1 MKKLIIFS
9 LLVVCF
15 VQATFAIPAYPKPLK
30 VKQADGS
37 WITIQMHG
45 DEHGHYVMTS
55 DGIPLVF
62 NAQLR
67 NYEYADWKNGEVQAS
82 GIKATEAS
90 DRSAQVKKFIESQDK
105 SAILESF
112 KRARLQQL
120 QQVFSARRNASLKNG
135 INSASPLSA
144 VSSLVSRSSSN
155 PQEEKLNNFPTTGE
169 VHSLVILVQFADT
182 KFSTVGSDAHQFF
195 NSMLNE
201 PGFTYSN
208 GANGSARDFYVNSSN
223 GKFQPQFDVIG
234 PVTLPKK
241 YSYYGANKGSSTDNP
256 VALEEFVREACTLAD
271 PLVDFSQYDHNQDGF
286 IDNIYFFYAGKGEAD
301 SGDGNAIWPHS
312 AYYADIAK
320 EAGVTQ
326 KSLKL
331 DGIEV
336 GNYTCSNEINGTI
349 ITPQPAGIGTFVH
362 EFGHVLGLADHY
374 DIYYGMATFTPGS
387 FDTMD
392 RASYNNN
399 GNTPAAFSAYERAC
413 LGWLDL
419 TVLKNGVDTLNVLP
433 DLNDS
438 NKAYMVPVGG
448 TNDQEYFIMENRQQK
463 GWDAFIP
470 GHGMLLWHI
479 DYEAKAW
486 EKNELNITGTHQRV
500 DIVEADNKLT
510 DNTRS
515 GDPFPGTS
523 NVTQCNLT
531 SWAGGKV
538 MSLDDIEE
546 KDGIINLMLGG
557 LNLKLNT
564 PDVKVTEVQDS
575 SIVVGWTDVPV
586 AKRYVLNISSV
597 VNGKKESLPLYNNKV
612 YTAAQPSLHVEGL
625 SPETT
630 YEITLQANRGSY
642 SSDVYTQQFT
652 TAAIPFSKY
661 YVTDVKATAVGKTG
675 FTASWKGMEVAD
687 DYVVT
692 LHKLVYATEATQKGY
707 DFSKELEGMPSL
719 WKTNGNLSVNNYGE
733 ESPCL
738 RLNKIDTYLKMASVG
753 HRISS
758 VKFFA
763 KSSSST
769 KATLAVEAY
778 QNGEWKQIATLQGG
792 ADMASGDTYSY
803 DLPELADSVRLN
815 VIQRTSGAF
824 YIDDVLLGCNALIHE
839 PVAAYQKV
847 STNGKTEFAFSGLDT
862 DATYA
867 LVVNASKKGE
877 LSYGSKEL
885 IVTPASSTGIS
896 SVTATPSRNGQKRYY
911 DLNGRRVPAKEM
923 RHGIYIVKQGN
934 SVYKIVR

>member
-1 MKKLIIFS
+1 MKKIIIFS

-15 VQATFAIPAYPKPLK
+15 VQTTFAIPAYPKPLK

-37 WITIQMHG
+37 WLTIQMRG
-45 DEHGHYVMTS
+45 DEHGHYVLTS

-62 NAQLR
+62 NARQE
-67 NYEYADWKNGEVQAS
+67 NYEYADWKDGKVQAS
-82 GIKATEAS
+82 GIKAVEAS
-90 DRSAQVKKFIESQDK
+90 ERTAKVKAFVESLDK

-120 QQVFSARRNASLKNG
+120 QQTLSSRRNASLKAG
-135 INSASPLSA
+135 
-144 VSSLVSRSSSN
+144 SN
-155 PQEEKLNNFPTTGE
+155 PQKEKLNNFPTIGE

-195 NSMLNE
+195 NNMLNE

-208 GANGSARDFYVNSSN
+208 GANGSARDFYLNSSN
-223 GKFQPQFDVIG
+223 GRFQPQFDVIG
-234 PVTLPKK
+234 PVTLPEK
-241 YSYYGANKGSSTDNP
+241 YSYYGANQGSSVDNP
-256 VALEEFVREACTLAD
+256 ARLEQFVREACTLAD
-271 PLVDFSQYDHNQDGF
+271 PLVDFSQYDHNQDGY

-301 SGDGNAIWPHS
+301 SGDGNALWPHS
-312 AYYADIAK
+312 AYYSDIATQ
-320 EAGVTQ
+320 AGAAQT
-326 KSLKL
+326 SLKL
-331 DGIEV
+331 NGVEV
-336 GNYTCSNEINGTI
+336 GNYTCSNEINGTL

-374 DIYYGMATFTPGS
+374 DVNYGITTFAPGS
-387 FDTMD
+387 FDTMAQ
-392 RASYNNN
+392 ASYNNN

-419 TVLKNGVDTLNVLP
+419 TMLKNGVDTLNVLP

-448 TNDQEYFIMENRQQK
+448 SNDQEYFIMENRQQK

-479 DYEAKAW
+479 DYDAKAW

-510 DNTRS
+510 DNTRA

-642 SSDVYTQQFT
+642 SSDVYTQQLT

-675 FTASWKGMEVAD
+675 FTASWKGMEAAD

-692 LHKLVYATEATQKGY
+692 LHKLVYATESTQKGY
-707 DFSKELEGMPSL
+707 DFSKELDGMPSL
-719 WKTNGNLSVNNYGE
+719 WKTNGNLSMNNYGE

-753 HRISS
+753 NRISS

-778 QNGEWKQIATLQGG
+778 QNREWKQIATLQGG

-847 STNGKTEFAFSGLDT
+847 STNGKTEFAFSGLET

-877 LSYGSKEL
+877 LSYSSKEL

-896 SVTATPSRNGQKRYY
+896 SVTATPSRNGQKRFY
-911 DLNGRRVPAKEM
+911 DLNGRRVSAKEM

>member
-1 MKKLIIFS
+1 MKKIIIFS

-15 VQATFAIPAYPKPLK
+15 VQTTFAIPAYPKPLK

-37 WITIQMHG
+37 WLTIQMRG
-45 DEHGHYVMTS
+45 DEHGHYVLTS

-62 NAQLR
+62 NARQE
-67 NYEYADWKNGEVQAS
+67 NYEYADWKDGKVQAS
-82 GIKATEAS
+82 GIKAVEAS
-90 DRSAQVKKFIESQDK
+90 ERTAKVKAFVESLDK

-120 QQVFSARRNASLKNG
+120 QQTLSSRRNASLKAG
-135 INSASPLSA
+135 
-144 VSSLVSRSSSN
+144 SN
-155 PQEEKLNNFPTTGE
+155 PQKEKLNNFPTIGE

-195 NSMLNE
+195 NNMLNE

-208 GANGSARDFYVNSSN
+208 GANGSARDFYLNSSN
-223 GKFQPQFDVIG
+223 GRFQPQFDVIG
-234 PVTLPKK
+234 PVTLPEK
-241 YSYYGANKGSSTDNP
+241 YSYYGANQGSSVDNP
-256 VALEEFVREACTLAD
+256 ARLEQFVREACTLAD
-271 PLVDFSQYDHNQDGF
+271 PLVDFSQYDHNQDGY

-312 AYYADIAK
+312 AYYSDMAK
-320 EAGVTQ
+320 DAGLSET
-326 KSLKL
+326 SLKL

-336 GNYTCSNEINGTI
+336 GNYTCSNEINGTL

-374 DIYYGMATFTPGS
+374 DVNYGMTTFAPGS
-387 FDTMD
+387 FDTMAQ
-392 RASYNNN
+392 ASYNNN

-419 TVLKNGVDTLNVLP
+419 TVLKNGVDSLNVLP

-438 NKAYMVPVGG
+438 NKAYVVPVGG
-448 TNDQEYFIMENRQQK
+448 TNDEEYFIMENRQKK

-479 DYEAKAW
+479 DYDAKAW

-510 DNTRS
+510 DNTRA

-642 SSDVYTQQFT
+642 SSDVYTQQLT

-675 FTASWKGMEVAD
+675 FTASWKGMEAAD

-707 DFSKELEGMPSL
+707 DFSKELDGMPSL
-719 WKTNGNLSVNNYGE
+719 WKTNGNLSMNNYGE

-753 HRISS
+753 NRISS

-792 ADMASGDTYSY
+792 AGMASGDTYSY

-847 STNGKTEFAFSGLDT
+847 STNGKTEFAFSGLET

-877 LSYGSKEL
+877 LSYSSKEL

-896 SVTATPSRNGQKRYY
+896 SVTVTPSRNGQKRFY
-911 DLNGRRVPAKEM
+911 DLNGRRVSAKEM

-934 SVYKIVR
+934 CVYKIVR

>member
-1 MKKLIIFS
+1 M
-9 LLVVCF
+9 
-15 VQATFAIPAYPKPLK
+15 QTTFAIPAYPKPLK

-37 WITIQMHG
+37 WLTIQMRG
-45 DEHGHYVMTS
+45 DEHGHYVLTS

-62 NAQLR
+62 NARQE
-67 NYEYADWKNGEVQAS
+67 NYEYADWKDGKVQAS
-82 GIKATEAS
+82 GIKAVEVSERTAK
-90 DRSAQVKKFIESQDK
+90 VKAFVESLDK

-120 QQVFSARRNASLKNG
+120 QQTLSSRRNASLKVG
-135 INSASPLSA
+135 
-144 VSSLVSRSSSN
+144 SN
-155 PQEEKLNNFPTTGE
+155 PQKEKLNNFPTIGE

-195 NSMLNE
+195 NNMLNE

-208 GANGSARDFYVNSSN
+208 GANGSARDFYLNSSN
-223 GKFQPQFDVIG
+223 GRFQPQFDVIG
-234 PVTLPKK
+234 PVTLPEK
-241 YSYYGANKGSSTDNP
+241 YSYYGANQGSSVDNP
-256 VALEEFVREACTLAD
+256 ARLEQFVREACTLAD
-271 PLVDFSQYDHNQDGF
+271 PLVDFSQYDHNQDGY

-312 AYYADIAK
+312 AYYSDMAK
-320 EAGVTQ
+320 DAGLSET
-326 KSLKL
+326 SLKL

-336 GNYTCSNEINGTI
+336 GNYTCSNEINGTL

-374 DIYYGMATFTPGS
+374 DVNYGMTTFAPGS
-387 FDTMD
+387 FDTMAQ
-392 RASYNNN
+392 ASYNNN

-419 TVLKNGVDTLNVLP
+419 TVLKNGVDSLNVLP

-438 NKAYMVPVGG
+438 NKAYVVPVGG
-448 TNDQEYFIMENRQQK
+448 TNDEEYFIMENRQKK

-479 DYEAKAW
+479 DYDAKAW

-510 DNTRS
+510 DNTRA

-675 FTASWKGMEVAD
+675 FTASWKGMEAAD

-707 DFSKELEGMPSL
+707 DFSDELEGMPSL
-719 WKTNGNLSVNNYGE
+719 WKTNGNLSMNNYGE

-753 HRISS
+753 NRISS

-839 PVAAYQKV
+839 PVAVYQKV
-847 STNGKTEFAFSGLDT
+847 STNGKTEFAFSGLET

-877 LSYGSKEL
+877 LSYSSKEL

-896 SVTATPSRNGQKRYY
+896 SVTATPSRNGQKRFY
-911 DLNGRRVPAKEM
+911 DLNGRRVSVKEM
-923 RHGIYIVKQGN
+923 RYGIYIVKQGN

>member
-1 MKKLIIFS
+1 M
-9 LLVVCF
+9 
-15 VQATFAIPAYPKPLK
+15 QTTFAIPAYPKPLK

-37 WITIQMHG
+37 WLTIQMRG
-45 DEHGHYVMTS
+45 DEHGHYVLTS

-62 NAQLR
+62 NARQE
-67 NYEYADWKNGEVQAS
+67 NYEYADWKDGKVQAS
-82 GIKATEAS
+82 GIKAVEAS
-90 DRSAQVKKFIESQDK
+90 ERTAKVKAFVESLDK

-120 QQVFSARRNASLKNG
+120 QQTLSSRRNASLKAG
-135 INSASPLSA
+135 
-144 VSSLVSRSSSN
+144 SN
-155 PQEEKLNNFPTTGE
+155 PQKEKLNNFPTIGE

-195 NSMLNE
+195 NNMLNE

-208 GANGSARDFYVNSSN
+208 GANGSARDFYLNSSN
-223 GKFQPQFDVIG
+223 GRFQPQFDVIG
-234 PVTLPKK
+234 PVTLPEK
-241 YSYYGANKGSSTDNP
+241 YSYYGANQGSSVDNP
-256 VALEEFVREACTLAD
+256 ARLEQFVREACTLAD
-271 PLVDFSQYDHNQDGF
+271 PLVDFSQYDHNQDGY

-312 AYYADIAK
+312 AYYSDMAK
-320 EAGVTQ
+320 DAGLSET
-326 KSLKL
+326 SLKL

-336 GNYTCSNEINGTI
+336 GNYTCSNEINGTL

-374 DIYYGMATFTPGS
+374 DVNYGMTTFAPGS
-387 FDTMD
+387 FDTMAQ
-392 RASYNNN
+392 ASYNNN

-419 TVLKNGVDTLNVLP
+419 TVLKNGVDSLNVLP

-438 NKAYMVPVGG
+438 NKAYVVPVGG
-448 TNDQEYFIMENRQQK
+448 TNDEEYFIMENRQKK

-479 DYEAKAW
+479 DYDAKAW

-510 DNTRS
+510 DNTRA

-642 SSDVYTQQFT
+642 SSDVYTQQLT

-675 FTASWKGMEVAD
+675 FTASWKGMEAAD

-707 DFSKELEGMPSL
+707 DFSKELDGMPSL
-719 WKTNGNLSVNNYGE
+719 WETNGNLSMNNYGE

-753 HRISS
+753 NRISS

-847 STNGKTEFAFSGLDT
+847 STNGKTEFAFSGLET

-877 LSYGSKEL
+877 LSYSSKEL

-896 SVTATPSRNGQKRYY
+896 SVTATPSRNGQKRFY
-911 DLNGRRVPAKEM
+911 DLNGRRVSAKEM

>member
-1 MKKLIIFS
+1 M
-9 LLVVCF
+9 
-15 VQATFAIPAYPKPLK
+15 QATFAIPAYPKPLK

-37 WITIQMHG
+37 WITIQMYG

-90 DRSAQVKKFIESQDK
+90 GRSAQVKKFIESQDK

-120 QQVFSARRNASLKNG
+120 QQTLSSRRNASLKAG
-135 INSASPLSA
+135 
-144 VSSLVSRSSSN
+144 SN
-155 PQEEKLNNFPTTGE
+155 PQKEKLNNFPTIGE

-195 NSMLNE
+195 NNMLNE

-208 GANGSARDFYVNSSN
+208 GANGSARDFYLNSSN
-223 GKFQPQFDVIG
+223 GRFQPQFDVIG
-234 PVTLPKK
+234 PVTLPEK
-241 YSYYGANKGSSTDNP
+241 YSYYGANKGSSVDNP
-256 VALEEFVREACTLAD
+256 VRLEEFVREVCTLAA
-271 PLVDFSQYDHNQDGF
+271 PSVDFAQYDHNQDGY

-301 SGDGNAIWPHS
+301 SGDGNALWPHS
-312 AYYADIAK
+312 AYYSDIATQ
-320 EAGVTQ
+320 AGAAQT
-326 KSLKL
+326 SLKL
-331 DGIEV
+331 NGVEV
-336 GNYTCSNEINGTI
+336 GNYTCSNEINGTL

-374 DIYYGMATFTPGS
+374 DVNYGITTFAPGS
-387 FDTMD
+387 FDTMAQ
-392 RASYNNN
+392 ASYNNN

-419 TVLKNGVDTLNVLP
+419 TVLKNGIDTLNVLP

-479 DYEAKAW
+479 DYDAKAW

-510 DNTRS
+510 DKTRA

-546 KDGIINLMLGG
+546 KDGVINLMLGG

-586 AKRYVLNISSV
+586 AKQYVLNISSV
-597 VNGKKESLPLYNNKV
+597 VNGKKEFLPLYNNKV
-612 YTAAQPSLHVEGL
+612 YTAAQPSLHVERL

-642 SSDVYTQQFT
+642 TSDVYIQQFT

-675 FTASWKGMEVAD
+675 FTASWKGMEAAD

-692 LHKLVYATEATQKGY
+692 LHKMVYATEATQKGY

-719 WKTNGNLSVNNYGE
+719 WKTNGNLSMNNYGE

-738 RLNKIDTYLKMASVG
+738 RLNTIDTYLKMASAG
-753 HRISS
+753 NRISS
-758 VKFFA
+758 VKFSA

-824 YIDDVLLGCNALIHE
+824 FIDDVLLGCNALIHE

-847 STNGKTEFAFSGLDT
+847 STNGKTEFAFSGLESGSAYT
-862 DATYA
+862 
-867 LVVNASKKGE
+867 LVVNAKKEGE
-877 LSYGSKEL
+877 LSYDSKEL
-885 IVTPASSTGIS
+885 IVVPASSTGIGS
-896 SVTATPSRNGQKRYY
+896 ITTDYTGKSQMRCY
-911 DLNGRRVPAKEM
+911 DINGRLVSAKEM

-934 SVYKIVR
+934 KVYKIVK

>member
-1 MKKLIIFS
+1 M
-9 LLVVCF
+9 
-15 VQATFAIPAYPKPLK
+15 QATFAIPAYPKPLK

-62 NAQLR
+62 NARQE
-67 NYEYADWKNGEVQAS
+67 NYEYADWKDGKVQAS
-82 GIKATEAS
+82 GIKAVEAFE
-90 DRSAQVKKFIESQDK
+90 RTAKVKAFVESLDK

-120 QQVFSARRNASLKNG
+120 QQTLSSRRNASLKAG
-135 INSASPLSA
+135 
-144 VSSLVSRSSSN
+144 SN
-155 PQEEKLNNFPTTGE
+155 PQKEKLNNFPTIGE

-195 NSMLNE
+195 NNMLNE

-208 GANGSARDFYVNSSN
+208 GANGSARDFYLNSSN
-223 GKFQPQFDVIG
+223 GRFQPQFDVIG
-234 PVTLPKK
+234 PVTLPEK
-241 YSYYGANKGSSTDNP
+241 YSYYGANQGSSVDNP
-256 VALEEFVREACTLAD
+256 ARLEQFVREACTLAD
-271 PLVDFSQYDHNQDGF
+271 PLVDFSQYDHNQDGY

-312 AYYADIAK
+312 AYYSDMAK
-320 EAGVTQ
+320 DAGLSET
-326 KSLKL
+326 SLKL

-336 GNYTCSNEINGTI
+336 GNYTCSNEINGTL

-374 DIYYGMATFTPGS
+374 DVNYGMTTFAPGS
-387 FDTMD
+387 FDTMAQ
-392 RASYNNN
+392 ASYNNN

-419 TVLKNGVDTLNVLP
+419 TVLKNGVDSLNVLP

-438 NKAYMVPVGG
+438 NKAYVVPVGG
-448 TNDQEYFIMENRQQK
+448 TNDEEYFIMENRQKK

-479 DYEAKAW
+479 DYDAKAW

-510 DNTRS
+510 DNTRA

-642 SSDVYTQQFT
+642 SSAVYTQQLT

-675 FTASWKGMEVAD
+675 FTASWEGMEAAD

-707 DFSKELEGMPSL
+707 DFSDELEGMPSL
-719 WKTNGNLSVNNYGE
+719 WKTNGNLSMNNYGE

-753 HRISS
+753 NRISS

-847 STNGKTEFAFSGLDT
+847 STNGKTEFAFSGLET

-877 LSYGSKEL
+877 LSYSSKEL

-896 SVTATPSRNGQKRYY
+896 SVTVTPSRNGQKRFY
-911 DLNGRRVPAKEM
+911 DLNGRKVSAKEM
-923 RHGIYIVKQGN
+923 RHSIYIVKQGN

>member
-1 MKKLIIFS
+1 M
-9 LLVVCF
+9 
-15 VQATFAIPAYPKPLK
+15 QTTFAIPAYPKPLK

-37 WITIQMHG
+37 WLTIQMHG
-45 DEHGHYVMTS
+45 DEHGHYVLTS

-62 NAQLR
+62 NARQK
-67 NYEYADWKNGEVQAS
+67 NYEYADWKDGKVQAS
-82 GIKATEAS
+82 GIKAVEAS
-90 DRSAQVKKFIESQDK
+90 ERTAKVKAFVESLDK

-120 QQVFSARRNASLKNG
+120 QQTLSSRRNASLKAG
-135 INSASPLSA
+135 
-144 VSSLVSRSSSN
+144 SN
-155 PQEEKLNNFPTTGE
+155 PQKEKLNNFPTIGE

-195 NSMLNE
+195 NNMLNE

-208 GANGSARDFYVNSSN
+208 GANGSARDFYLNSSN
-223 GKFQPQFDVIG
+223 GRFQPQFDVIG
-234 PVTLPKK
+234 PVTLPEK
-241 YSYYGANKGSSTDNP
+241 YSYYGANQGSSVDNP
-256 VALEEFVREACTLAD
+256 ARLEQFVREACTLAD
-271 PLVDFSQYDHNQDGF
+271 PLVDFSQYDHNQDGY

-312 AYYADIAK
+312 AYYSDMAK
-320 EAGVTQ
+320 DAGLSET
-326 KSLKL
+326 SLKL

-336 GNYTCSNEINGTI
+336 GNYTCSNEINGTL

-374 DIYYGMATFTPGS
+374 DVNYGMTTFAPGS
-387 FDTMD
+387 FDTMAQ
-392 RASYNNN
+392 ASYNNN

-419 TVLKNGVDTLNVLP
+419 TVLKNGVDSLNVLP

-438 NKAYMVPVGG
+438 NKAYVVPVGG
-448 TNDQEYFIMENRQQK
+448 TNDEEYFIMENRQKK

-479 DYEAKAW
+479 DYDAKAW

-510 DNTRS
+510 DNTRA

-523 NVTQCNLT
+523 NVTHCNLT

-642 SSDVYTQQFT
+642 SSAVYTQQLT

-675 FTASWKGMEVAD
+675 FTASWEGMEAAD

-707 DFSKELEGMPSL
+707 DFSDELEGMPSL
-719 WKTNGNLSVNNYGE
+719 WKTNGNLSMNNYGE

-753 HRISS
+753 NRISS

-847 STNGKTEFAFSGLDT
+847 STNGKTEFAFSGLET

-877 LSYGSKEL
+877 LSYSSKEL

-896 SVTATPSRNGQKRYY
+896 SVTVTPSRNGQKRFY
-911 DLNGRRVPAKEM
+911 DLNGRRVSAKEM

-934 SVYKIVR
+934 CVYKIVR

>member
-1 MKKLIIFS
+1 MKKIIIFS

-15 VQATFAIPAYPKPLK
+15 VQTTFAIPAYPKPLK

-37 WITIQMHG
+37 WLTIQMRG
-45 DEHGHYVMTS
+45 DEHGHYVLTS

-62 NAQLR
+62 NARQE
-67 NYEYADWKNGEVQAS
+67 NYEYADWRDGKVQAS
-82 GIKATEAS
+82 GIKAVEAS
-90 DRSAQVKKFIESQDK
+90 ERTAKVKAFVESLDK

-120 QQVFSARRNASLKNG
+120 QQTLSSRRNASLKAG
-135 INSASPLSA
+135 
-144 VSSLVSRSSSN
+144 SN
-155 PQEEKLNNFPTTGE
+155 PQKEKLNNFPTIGE

-195 NSMLNE
+195 NNMLNE

-208 GANGSARDFYVNSSN
+208 GANGSARDFYLNSSN
-223 GKFQPQFDVIG
+223 GRFQPQFDVIG
-234 PVTLPKK
+234 PVTLPEK
-241 YSYYGANKGSSTDNP
+241 YSYYGANQGSSVDNP
-256 VALEEFVREACTLAD
+256 ARLEQFVREACTLAD
-271 PLVDFSQYDHNQDGF
+271 PLVDFSQYDHNQDGY

-312 AYYADIAK
+312 AYYSDMAK
-320 EAGVTQ
+320 DAGLSET
-326 KSLKL
+326 SLKL

-336 GNYTCSNEINGTI
+336 GNYTCSNEINGTL

-374 DIYYGMATFTPGS
+374 DVNYGMTTFAPGS
-387 FDTMD
+387 FDTMAQ
-392 RASYNNN
+392 ASYNNN

-419 TVLKNGVDTLNVLP
+419 TVLKNGVDSLNVLP

-438 NKAYMVPVGG
+438 NKAYVVPVGG
-448 TNDQEYFIMENRQQK
+448 TNDEEYFIMENRQKK

-479 DYEAKAW
+479 DYDAKAW

-510 DNTRS
+510 DNTRA

-642 SSDVYTQQFT
+642 SSAVYTQQLT

-675 FTASWKGMEVAD
+675 FTASWEGMEAAD

-707 DFSKELEGMPSL
+707 DFSDELEGMPSL
-719 WKTNGNLSVNNYGE
+719 WKTNGNLSMNNYGE

-753 HRISS
+753 NRISS

-847 STNGKTEFAFSGLDT
+847 STNGKTEFAFSGLET

-877 LSYGSKEL
+877 LSYSSKEL

-896 SVTATPSRNGQKRYY
+896 SVTVTPSRNGQKRFY
-911 DLNGRRVPAKEM
+911 DLNGRRVSAKEM

-934 SVYKIVR
+934 CVYKIVR

>member
-374 DIYYGMATFTPGS
+374 DIYNGMATFTPGS

-479 DYEAKAW
+479 DYDAKAW

-597 VNGKKESLPLYNNKV
+597 VNGKKEPLPLYNNKV
-612 YTAAQPSLHVEGL
+612 YTAAQPSLHVERL

-675 FTASWKGMEVAD
+675 FTASWKGMEAAD

-719 WKTNGNLSVNNYGE
+719 WKTNGNLSMNNYGE

-738 RLNKIDTYLKMASVG
+738 RLNKIDTYLKMASAG
-753 HRISS
+753 NRISS

-847 STNGKTEFAFSGLDT
+847 STSGKTEFAFSGLDT

-877 LSYGSKEL
+877 LSSSSKEL

-911 DLNGRRVPAKEM
+911 DLNGRRVSATEM

>member
-1 MKKLIIFS
+1 MKQLIIFS

-37 WITIQMHG
+37 WITIQMYG

-67 NYEYADWKNGEVQAS
+67 NYEYADWKNGEVQVS

-120 QQVFSARRNASLKNG
+120 QQTLSSRRNASLKAG
-135 INSASPLSA
+135 
-144 VSSLVSRSSSN
+144 SN
-155 PQEEKLNNFPTTGE
+155 PQKEKLNNFPTIGE

-195 NSMLNE
+195 NNMLNE

-208 GANGSARDFYVNSSN
+208 GANGSARDFYLNSSN
-223 GKFQPQFDVIG
+223 GRFQPQFDVIG
-234 PVTLPKK
+234 PVTLPEK
-241 YSYYGANKGSSTDNP
+241 YSYYGANKGSSVDNP
-256 VALEEFVREACTLAD
+256 VRLEEFVREVCTLAA
-271 PLVDFSQYDHNQDGF
+271 PAVDFSQYDHNQDGY

-301 SGDGNAIWPHS
+301 SGDGNALWPHS
-312 AYYADIAK
+312 AYYSDIATQ
-320 EAGVTQ
+320 AGAAQT
-326 KSLKL
+326 SLKL
-331 DGIEV
+331 NGVEV
-336 GNYTCSNEINGTI
+336 GNYTCSNEINGTL

-374 DIYYGMATFTPGS
+374 DVNYGITTFAPGS
-387 FDTMD
+387 FDTMAQ
-392 RASYNNN
+392 ASYNNN

-419 TVLKNGVDTLNVLP
+419 TVLKNGIDTLNVLP

-479 DYEAKAW
+479 DYDAKAW

-510 DNTRS
+510 DKTRA

-546 KDGIINLMLGG
+546 KDGVINLMLGG

-586 AKRYVLNISSV
+586 AKQYVLNISSV
-597 VNGKKESLPLYNNKV
+597 VNGKKEFLPLYNNKV
-612 YTAAQPSLHVEGL
+612 YTAAQPSLHVERL

-642 SSDVYTQQFT
+642 TSDVYTQQFT

-675 FTASWKGMEVAD
+675 FTASWKGMEAAD

-692 LHKLVYATEATQKGY
+692 LHKMVYATEATQKGY

-719 WKTNGNLSVNNYGE
+719 WKTNGNLSMNNYGE

-738 RLNKIDTYLKMASVG
+738 RLNTIDTYLKMASAG
-753 HRISS
+753 NRISS

-847 STNGKTEFAFSGLDT
+847 STNGKTEFAFSGLET

-877 LSYGSKEL
+877 LSYSSKEL

-896 SVTATPSRNGQKRYY
+896 SVTATPSRNGQKRFY
-911 DLNGRRVPAKEM
+911 DLNGRRVSAKEM

-934 SVYKIVR
+934 KVYKIVK

>member
-1 MKKLIIFS
+1 MKRIIIFS

-15 VQATFAIPAYPKPLK
+15 VQTTFAIPAYPKPLK

-37 WITIQMHG
+37 WLTIQMRG
-45 DEHGHYVMTS
+45 DEHGHYVLTS

-62 NAQLR
+62 NARQK
-67 NYEYADWKNGEVQAS
+67 NYEYADWKDGKVQAS
-82 GIKATEAS
+82 GIKAVEAS
-90 DRSAQVKKFIESQDK
+90 ERTAKVKAFVESQDK

-120 QQVFSARRNASLKNG
+120 QQTLSSRRNVSLK
-135 INSASPLSA
+135 A
-144 VSSLVSRSSSN
+144 SSN
-155 PQEEKLNNFPTTGE
+155 PQKEKLNNFPTIGE

-195 NSMLNE
+195 NNMLNE

-208 GANGSARDFYVNSSN
+208 GANGSARDFYLNSSN
-223 GKFQPQFDVIG
+223 GRFQPQFDVIG
-234 PVTLPKK
+234 PVTLPEK
-241 YSYYGANKGSSTDNP
+241 YSYYGANQGSSVDNP
-256 VALEEFVREACTLAD
+256 ARLEQFVREACTLAD
-271 PLVDFSQYDHNQDGF
+271 PLVDFSQYDHNQDGY

-312 AYYADIAK
+312 AYYSDMAK
-320 EAGVTQ
+320 DAGLSET
-326 KSLKL
+326 SLKL

-336 GNYTCSNEINGTI
+336 GNYTCSNEINGTL

-374 DIYYGMATFTPGS
+374 DVNYGITTFAPGS
-387 FDTMD
+387 FDTMAQ
-392 RASYNNN
+392 ASYNNN

-479 DYEAKAW
+479 DYDAKAW

-510 DNTRS
+510 DNTRA

-642 SSDVYTQQFT
+642 SSDVYTQQLT

-675 FTASWKGMEVAD
+675 FTASWKGMETAD

-707 DFSKELEGMPSL
+707 DFSKELDGMPSL
-719 WKTNGNLSVNNYGE
+719 WKTNGNLSMNNYGE

-753 HRISS
+753 NRISS

-847 STNGKTEFAFSGLDT
+847 STNGKTEFAFSGLET

-877 LSYGSKEL
+877 LSYSSKEL

-896 SVTATPSRNGQKRYY
+896 SVTVTPSRNGQKRFY
-911 DLNGRRVPAKEM
+911 DLNGRRVSAKEM

>member
-1 MKKLIIFS
+1 M
-9 LLVVCF
+9 
-15 VQATFAIPAYPKPLK
+15 QTTFAIPAYPKPLK

-37 WITIQMHG
+37 WLTIQMRG
-45 DEHGHYVMTS
+45 DEHGHYVLTS

-62 NAQLR
+62 NARQK
-67 NYEYADWKNGEVQAS
+67 NYEYADWKDGKVQAS
-82 GIKATEAS
+82 GIKAVEAS
-90 DRSAQVKKFIESQDK
+90 ERTAKVKAFVESQDK

-120 QQVFSARRNASLKNG
+120 QQTLSSRRNASLKAG
-135 INSASPLSA
+135 
-144 VSSLVSRSSSN
+144 SN
-155 PQEEKLNNFPTTGE
+155 PQKEKLNNFPTIGE

-195 NSMLNE
+195 NNMLNE

-208 GANGSARDFYVNSSN
+208 GANGSARDFYLNSSN
-223 GKFQPQFDVIG
+223 GRFQPQFDVIG
-234 PVTLPKK
+234 PVTLPEK
-241 YSYYGANKGSSTDNP
+241 YSYYGANQGSSVDNP
-256 VALEEFVREACTLAD
+256 ARLEQFVREACTLAD
-271 PLVDFSQYDHNQDGF
+271 PLVDFSQYDHNQDGY

-312 AYYADIAK
+312 AYYSDMAK
-320 EAGVTQ
+320 DAGLSET
-326 KSLKL
+326 SLKL
-331 DGIEV
+331 NGVEV
-336 GNYTCSNEINGTI
+336 GNYTCSNEINGTL

-374 DIYYGMATFTPGS
+374 DVNYGMTTFAPGS
-387 FDTMD
+387 FDTMAQ
-392 RASYNNN
+392 ASYNNN

-419 TVLKNGVDTLNVLP
+419 TVLKNGVDSLNVLP

-438 NKAYMVPVGG
+438 NKAYVVPVGG
-448 TNDQEYFIMENRQQK
+448 TNDEEYFIMENRQQK

-479 DYEAKAW
+479 DYDAKAW

-510 DNTRS
+510 DNTRA

-642 SSDVYTQQFT
+642 SSDVYTQQLT

-675 FTASWKGMEVAD
+675 FTASWKGMEAAD

-692 LHKLVYATEATQKGY
+692 LYKLVYATEATQKGY

-719 WKTNGNLSVNNYGE
+719 WKTNGNLSMNNYGE

-738 RLNKIDTYLKMASVG
+738 RLNKIDTYLKMASAG
-753 HRISS
+753 NRISS

-769 KATLAVEAY
+769 KAILAVEAY
-778 QNGEWKQIATLQGG
+778 QNREWKQIATLQGG

-847 STNGKTEFAFSGLDT
+847 STNGKTEFAFSGLET

-877 LSYGSKEL
+877 LSYSSKEL
-885 IVTPASSTGIS
+885 IVTPASSTGIG
-896 SVTATPSRNGQKRYY
+896 SVTATPSRNGQKRFY
-911 DLNGRRVPAKEM
+911 DLNGRRVSAKEM

>member
-1 MKKLIIFS
+1 MKQLIIFS

-37 WITIQMHG
+37 WITIQMYG

-67 NYEYADWKNGEVQAS
+67 NYEYADWKNGEVQVS

-120 QQVFSARRNASLKNG
+120 QQTLSSRRNASLKAG
-135 INSASPLSA
+135 
-144 VSSLVSRSSSN
+144 SN
-155 PQEEKLNNFPTTGE
+155 PQKEKLNNFPTIGE

-195 NSMLNE
+195 NNMLNE

-208 GANGSARDFYVNSSN
+208 GANGSARDFYLNSSN
-223 GKFQPQFDVIG
+223 GRFQPQFDVIG
-234 PVTLPKK
+234 PVTLPEK
-241 YSYYGANKGSSTDNP
+241 YSYYGANKGSSVDNP
-256 VALEEFVREACTLAD
+256 VRLEEFVREVCTLAA
-271 PLVDFSQYDHNQDGF
+271 PSVDFSQYDHNQDGY

-301 SGDGNAIWPHS
+301 SGDGNALWPHS
-312 AYYADIAK
+312 AYYSDIATQ
-320 EAGVTQ
+320 AGAAQT
-326 KSLKL
+326 SLKL
-331 DGIEV
+331 NGVEV
-336 GNYTCSNEINGTI
+336 GNYTCSNEINGTL

-374 DIYYGMATFTPGS
+374 DVNYGITTFTPGS
-387 FDTMD
+387 FDTMAQ
-392 RASYNNN
+392 ASYNNN

-419 TVLKNGVDTLNVLP
+419 TVLKNGIDTLNVLP

-479 DYEAKAW
+479 DYDAKAW

-510 DNTRS
+510 DNTRA

-546 KDGIINLMLGG
+546 KDGVINLMLGG

-575 SIVVGWTDVPV
+575 SIVVGWTEVPV
-586 AKRYVLNISSV
+586 AKQYVLNISSV
-597 VNGKKESLPLYNNKV
+597 VNGKKEFLPLYNNKV
-612 YTAAQPSLHVEGL
+612 YTAAQPSLHVERL

-642 SSDVYTQQFT
+642 TSDVYIQQFT

-675 FTASWKGMEVAD
+675 FTASWKGMEAAD

-692 LHKLVYATEATQKGY
+692 LHKMVYATEATQKGY

-719 WKTNGNLSVNNYGE
+719 WKTNGNLSMNNYGE

-738 RLNKIDTYLKMASVG
+738 RLNKIDTYLKMASAG
-753 HRISS
+753 NRISS

-803 DLPELADSVRLN
+803 DLPELADSVRQN

-847 STNGKTEFAFSGLDT
+847 STNGKTEFAFSGLET

-877 LSYGSKEL
+877 LSYSSKEL

-896 SVTATPSRNGQKRYY
+896 SVTATPSRNGQKRFY
-911 DLNGRRVPAKEM
+911 DLNGRRVSAKEM

-934 SVYKIVR
+934 KVYKIVK

>member
-1 MKKLIIFS
+1 MKRIIIFS

-15 VQATFAIPAYPKPLK
+15 VQTTFAIPAYPKPLK

-37 WITIQMHG
+37 WLTIQMRG
-45 DEHGHYVMTS
+45 DEHGHYVLTS

-62 NAQLR
+62 NARQK
-67 NYEYADWKNGEVQAS
+67 NYEYADWKDGKVQAS
-82 GIKATEAS
+82 GIKAVEAS
-90 DRSAQVKKFIESQDK
+90 ERTAKVKAFVESQDK

-120 QQVFSARRNASLKNG
+120 QQTLSSRRNASLKAG
-135 INSASPLSA
+135 
-144 VSSLVSRSSSN
+144 SN
-155 PQEEKLNNFPTTGE
+155 PQKEKLNNFPTIGE

-195 NSMLNE
+195 NNMLNE

-208 GANGSARDFYVNSSN
+208 GANGSARDFYLNSSN
-223 GKFQPQFDVIG
+223 GRFQPQFDVIG
-234 PVTLPKK
+234 PVTLPEK
-241 YSYYGANKGSSTDNP
+241 YSYYGANQGSSVDNP
-256 VALEEFVREACTLAD
+256 VRLEEFVREACKLAD
-271 PLVDFSQYDHNQDGF
+271 PSVDFSQYDHNQDGY

-312 AYYADIAK
+312 AYYSDIASQ
-320 EAGVTQ
+320 AGTAQ
-326 KSLKL
+326 TSLKL
-331 DGIEV
+331 DGVEV

-374 DIYYGMATFTPGS
+374 DVNYGITTFAPGY
-387 FDTMD
+387 FDTMAQ
-392 RASYNNN
+392 ASYNNN

-413 LGWLDL
+413 LGWIDL

-438 NKAYMVPVGG
+438 NKAYVVPVGG

-479 DYEAKAW
+479 DYDAKAW
-486 EKNELNITGTHQRV
+486 EKNELNITADHQRV
-500 DIVEADNKLT
+500 DIVEADKKLT
-510 DNTRS
+510 DNTRA

-546 KDGIINLMLGG
+546 KDGVINLMLGG

-630 YEITLQANRGSY
+630 YEITLQASRGSY

-675 FTASWKGMEVAD
+675 FTASWKGMEAAD

-707 DFSKELEGMPSL
+707 DFGKELEGMPSL
-719 WKTNGNLSVNNYGE
+719 WETNGNLSMNNYGE

-738 RLNKIDTYLKMASVG
+738 RLNKIDTYLKMASAG
-753 HRISS
+753 NRISS

-778 QNGEWKQIATLQGG
+778 QNREWKQIATLQGG

-847 STNGKTEFAFSGLDT
+847 STNGKTEFAFSGLET

-877 LSYGSKEL
+877 LSYSSKEL

-896 SVTATPSRNGQKRYY
+896 SVTATPSRNGQKRFY
-911 DLNGRRVPAKEM
+911 DLNGRRVSAKEM

>member
-1 MKKLIIFS
+1 MKKIIILS

-15 VQATFAIPAYPKPLK
+15 VQTTFAIPAYPKPLK

-37 WITIQMHG
+37 WLTIQMRG
-45 DEHGHYVMTS
+45 DEHGHYVLTS

-62 NAQLR
+62 NARQE
-67 NYEYADWKNGEVQAS
+67 NYEYADWKDGKVQAS
-82 GIKATEAS
+82 GIKAVEAS
-90 DRSAQVKKFIESQDK
+90 ERTAKVKAFVESLDK

-120 QQVFSARRNASLKNG
+120 QQTLSSRRNASLKAG
-135 INSASPLSA
+135 
-144 VSSLVSRSSSN
+144 SN
-155 PQEEKLNNFPTTGE
+155 PQKEKLNNFPTIGE

-195 NSMLNE
+195 NNMLNE

-208 GANGSARDFYVNSSN
+208 GANGSARDFYLNSSN
-223 GKFQPQFDVIG
+223 GRFQPQFDVIG
-234 PVTLPKK
+234 PVTLPEK
-241 YSYYGANKGSSTDNP
+241 YSYYGANQGSSVDNP
-256 VALEEFVREACTLAD
+256 ARLEQFVREACTLAD
-271 PLVDFSQYDHNQDGF
+271 PLVDFSQYDHNQDGY

-312 AYYADIAK
+312 AYYSDMAK
-320 EAGVTQ
+320 DAGLSET
-326 KSLKL
+326 SLKL
-331 DGIEV
+331 DGVEV
-336 GNYTCSNEINGTI
+336 GNYTCSNEINGTL

-374 DIYYGMATFTPGS
+374 DVNYGMTTFAPGS
-387 FDTMD
+387 FDTMAQ
-392 RASYNNN
+392 ASYNNN

-419 TVLKNGVDTLNVLP
+419 TVLKNGVDSLNVLP

-438 NKAYMVPVGG
+438 NKAYVVPVGG
-448 TNDQEYFIMENRQQK
+448 TNDEEYFIMENRQKK

-479 DYEAKAW
+479 DYDAKAW

-510 DNTRS
+510 DNTRA

-642 SSDVYTQQFT
+642 SSDVYTQQLT

-675 FTASWKGMEVAD
+675 FTASWKGMEAAD

-707 DFSKELEGMPSL
+707 DFSKELDGMPSL
-719 WKTNGNLSVNNYGE
+719 WETNGNLSMNNYGE

-738 RLNKIDTYLKMASVG
+738 RLNKIDTYLKMASAG
-753 HRISS
+753 NRISS

-847 STNGKTEFAFSGLDT
+847 STNGKTEFAFSGLET

-877 LSYGSKEL
+877 LSYSSKEL

-896 SVTATPSRNGQKRYY
+896 SVTATPSRNGQKRFY
-911 DLNGRRVPAKEM
+911 DLNGRRVSAKEM

>member
-1 MKKLIIFS
+1 MKRIIIFS

-15 VQATFAIPAYPKPLK
+15 VQTTFAIPAYPKPLK

-37 WITIQMHG
+37 WLTIQMRG
-45 DEHGHYVMTS
+45 DEHGHYVLTS

-62 NAQLR
+62 NARQK
-67 NYEYADWKNGEVQAS
+67 NYEYADWKDGKVQAS
-82 GIKATEAS
+82 GIKAVEAS
-90 DRSAQVKKFIESQDK
+90 ERTAKVKAFVESQDK

-120 QQVFSARRNASLKNG
+120 QQTLSSRRNASLKVG
-135 INSASPLSA
+135 
-144 VSSLVSRSSSN
+144 SN
-155 PQEEKLNNFPTTGE
+155 PQKEKLNNFPTIGE

-195 NSMLNE
+195 NNMLNE

-208 GANGSARDFYVNSSN
+208 GANGSARDFYLNSSN
-223 GKFQPQFDVIG
+223 GRFQPQFDVIG
-234 PVTLPKK
+234 PVTLPEK
-241 YSYYGANKGSSTDNP
+241 YSYYGANQGSSVDNP
-256 VALEEFVREACTLAD
+256 ARLEQFVREACTLAD
-271 PLVDFSQYDHNQDGF
+271 PLVDFSQYDHNQDGY

-312 AYYADIAK
+312 AYYSDMAK
-320 EAGVTQ
+320 DAGLSET
-326 KSLKL
+326 SLKL

-336 GNYTCSNEINGTI
+336 GNYTCSNEINGTL

-374 DIYYGMATFTPGS
+374 DVNYGMTTFAPGS
-387 FDTMD
+387 FDTMAQ
-392 RASYNNN
+392 ASYNNN

-419 TVLKNGVDTLNVLP
+419 TVLKNGVDSLNVLP

-438 NKAYMVPVGG
+438 NKAYVVPVGG
-448 TNDQEYFIMENRQQK
+448 TNDEEYFIMENRQKK

-479 DYEAKAW
+479 DYDAKAW

-510 DNTRS
+510 DNTRA

-642 SSDVYTQQFT
+642 SSDVYTQQLT

-675 FTASWKGMEVAD
+675 FTASWEGMEAAD

-707 DFSKELEGMPSL
+707 DFSDELEGMPSL
-719 WKTNGNLSVNNYGE
+719 WKTNGNLSMNNYGE

-753 HRISS
+753 NRISS

-778 QNGEWKQIATLQGG
+778 QNREWKQIATLQGG

-847 STNGKTEFAFSGLDT
+847 STNGKTEFAFSGLET

-877 LSYGSKEL
+877 LSYSSKEL

-896 SVTATPSRNGQKRYY
+896 SVTATPSRNGQKRFY
-911 DLNGRRVPAKEM
+911 DLNGRRVSAKEM

>member
-1 MKKLIIFS
+1 MKRIIIFS

-15 VQATFAIPAYPKPLK
+15 VQTTFAIPAYPKPLK

-37 WITIQMHG
+37 WLTIQMRG
-45 DEHGHYVMTS
+45 DEHGHYVLTS

-62 NAQLR
+62 NARQE
-67 NYEYADWKNGEVQAS
+67 NYEYADWKDGKVQAS
-82 GIKATEAS
+82 GIKAVEAS
-90 DRSAQVKKFIESQDK
+90 ERTAKVKAFVESLDK

-120 QQVFSARRNASLKNG
+120 QQTLSSRRNVSLK
-135 INSASPLSA
+135 
-144 VSSLVSRSSSN
+144 VSSN
-155 PQEEKLNNFPTTGE
+155 PQKEKLNNFPTIGE

-195 NSMLNE
+195 NNMLNE

-208 GANGSARDFYVNSSN
+208 GANGSARDFYLNSSN
-223 GKFQPQFDVIG
+223 GRFQPQFDVIG
-234 PVTLPKK
+234 PVTLSEK
-241 YSYYGANKGSSTDNP
+241 YSYYGANQGSSVDNP
-256 VALEEFVREACTLAD
+256 ARLEQFVREACTLAD
-271 PLVDFSQYDHNQDGF
+271 PLVDFSQYDHNQDGY

-312 AYYADIAK
+312 AYYSDMAK
-320 EAGVTQ
+320 DAGLSET
-326 KSLKL
+326 SLKL
-331 DGIEV
+331 NGVEV
-336 GNYTCSNEINGTI
+336 GNYTCSNEINGTL

-374 DIYYGMATFTPGS
+374 DVNYGMTTFAPGS
-387 FDTMD
+387 FDTMAQ
-392 RASYNNN
+392 ASYNNN

-419 TVLKNGVDTLNVLP
+419 TVLKNGVDSLNVLP

-438 NKAYMVPVGG
+438 NKAYVVPVGG
-448 TNDQEYFIMENRQQK
+448 TNDEEYFIMENRQKK

-479 DYEAKAW
+479 DYDAKAW

-510 DNTRS
+510 DNTRA

-546 KDGIINLMLGG
+546 KDGVINLMLGG

-575 SIVVGWTDVPV
+575 SIVIGWTDVPV

-630 YEITLQANRGSY
+630 YEITLQASRGSY

-675 FTASWKGMEVAD
+675 FTASWKGMEAAD

-719 WKTNGNLSVNNYGE
+719 WKTNGNLSMNNYGE

-738 RLNKIDTYLKMASVG
+738 RLNKIDTYLKMASAG
-753 HRISS
+753 NRISS

-847 STNGKTEFAFSGLDT
+847 STNGKTEFAFSGLET

-877 LSYGSKEL
+877 LSYSSKEL

-896 SVTATPSRNGQKRYY
+896 SVTATPSRNGQKRFY
-911 DLNGRRVPAKEM
+911 DLNGRRVSAKEM

>member
-1 MKKLIIFS
+1 MKKIIIFS

-15 VQATFAIPAYPKPLK
+15 VQTTFAIPAYPKPLK

-37 WITIQMHG
+37 WLTIQMRG
-45 DEHGHYVMTS
+45 DEHGHYVLTS

-62 NAQLR
+62 NARQE
-67 NYEYADWKNGEVQAS
+67 NYEYADWKDGKVQAS
-82 GIKATEAS
+82 GIKAVEAS
-90 DRSAQVKKFIESQDK
+90 ERTAKVKAFVESLDK

-120 QQVFSARRNASLKNG
+120 QQTLSSRRNASLKAG
-135 INSASPLSA
+135 
-144 VSSLVSRSSSN
+144 SN
-155 PQEEKLNNFPTTGE
+155 PQKEKLNNFPTIGE

-195 NSMLNE
+195 NNMLNE

-208 GANGSARDFYVNSSN
+208 GANGSARDFYLNSSN
-223 GKFQPQFDVIG
+223 GRFQPQFDVIG
-234 PVTLPKK
+234 PVTLPEK
-241 YSYYGANKGSSTDNP
+241 YSYYGANQGSSVDNP
-256 VALEEFVREACTLAD
+256 ARLEQFVREACTLAD
-271 PLVDFSQYDHNQDGF
+271 PLVDFSQYDHNQDGY

-312 AYYADIAK
+312 AYYSDMAK
-320 EAGVTQ
+320 DAGLSET
-326 KSLKL
+326 SLKL
-331 DGIEV
+331 NGVEV
-336 GNYTCSNEINGTI
+336 GNYTCSNEINGTL

-374 DIYYGMATFTPGS
+374 DVNYGMTTFAPGS
-387 FDTMD
+387 FDTMAQ
-392 RASYNNN
+392 ASYNNN

-419 TVLKNGVDTLNVLP
+419 TVLKNGVDSLNVLP

-438 NKAYMVPVGG
+438 NKAYVVPVGG
-448 TNDQEYFIMENRQQK
+448 TNDEEYFIMENRQKK

-479 DYEAKAW
+479 DYDAKAW

-510 DNTRS
+510 DNTRA

-642 SSDVYTQQFT
+642 SSDVYTQQLT

-675 FTASWKGMEVAD
+675 FTASWKGMEAAD

-707 DFSKELEGMPSL
+707 DFSKELDGMPSL
-719 WKTNGNLSVNNYGE
+719 WETNGNLSMNNYGE

-738 RLNKIDTYLKMASVG
+738 RLNKIDTYLKMASAG
-753 HRISS
+753 NRISS

-847 STNGKTEFAFSGLDT
+847 STNGKTEFAFSGLET

-877 LSYGSKEL
+877 LSYSSKEL

-896 SVTATPSRNGQKRYY
+896 SVTATPSRNGQKRFY
-911 DLNGRRVPAKEM
+911 DLNGRRVSAKEM

>member
-1 MKKLIIFS
+1 
-9 LLVVCF
+9 
-15 VQATFAIPAYPKPLK
+15 
-30 VKQADGS
+30 
-37 WITIQMHG
+37 
-45 DEHGHYVMTS
+45 
-55 DGIPLVF
+55 
-62 NAQLR
+62 
-67 NYEYADWKNGEVQAS
+67 
-82 GIKATEAS
+82 
-90 DRSAQVKKFIESQDK
+90 
-105 SAILESF
+105 
-112 KRARLQQL
+112 
-120 QQVFSARRNASLKNG
+120 
-135 INSASPLSA
+135 
-144 VSSLVSRSSSN
+144 
-155 PQEEKLNNFPTTGE
+155 
-169 VHSLVILVQFADT
+169 
-182 KFSTVGSDAHQFF
+182 
-195 NSMLNE
+195 
-201 PGFTYSN
+201 
-208 GANGSARDFYVNSSN
+208 
-223 GKFQPQFDVIG
+223 
-234 PVTLPKK
+234 
-241 YSYYGANKGSSTDNP
+241 
-256 VALEEFVREACTLAD
+256 
-271 PLVDFSQYDHNQDGF
+271 
-286 IDNIYFFYAGKGEAD
+286 
-301 SGDGNAIWPHS
+301 
-312 AYYADIAK
+312 
-320 EAGVTQ
+320 
-326 KSLKL
+326 
-331 DGIEV
+331 
-336 GNYTCSNEINGTI
+336 
-349 ITPQPAGIGTFVH
+349 
-362 EFGHVLGLADHY
+362 
-374 DIYYGMATFTPGS
+374 
-387 FDTMD
+387 
-392 RASYNNN
+392 
-399 GNTPAAFSAYERAC
+399 
-413 LGWLDL
+413 
-419 TVLKNGVDTLNVLP
+419 
-433 DLNDS
+433 
-438 NKAYMVPVGG
+438 
-448 TNDQEYFIMENRQQK
+448 MENRQLK

-479 DYEAKAW
+479 DYDAKAW
-486 EKNELNITGTHQRV
+486 EKNELNITADHQRV

-510 DNTRS
+510 DNTRA

-546 KDGIINLMLGG
+546 KDGVINLMLGG

-575 SIVVGWTDVPV
+575 SIVVGWTEVPV

-612 YTAAQPSLHVEGL
+612 YTAAQPSLHVERL

-661 YVTDVKATAVGKTG
+661 YVTDVKAAAVGKTG
-675 FTASWKGMEVAD
+675 FTASWKGMEAAD

-692 LHKLVYATEATQKGY
+692 LHKLVYASEATQKGY

-719 WKTNGNLSVNNYGE
+719 WETNGNLSMNYYGE
-733 ESPCL
+733 ETPCL
-738 RLNKIDTYLKMASVG
+738 RLNKIDTYLKMASAG
-753 HRISS
+753 NRISS

-824 YIDDVLLGCNALIHE
+824 YIDDVLLGCNALIKE
-839 PVAAYQKV
+839 PVATYQKV
-847 STNGKTEFAFSGLDT
+847 STHGKTEFAFSGLES

-867 LVVNASKKGE
+867 LVVNGSKKGE
-877 LSYGSKEL
+877 LSYNSKEL

-896 SVTATPSRNGQKRYY
+896 SVTATPSRNGQKRFY
-911 DLNGRRVPAKEM
+911 DLNGRRVSAKEM

>member
-1 MKKLIIFS
+1 MKKIIILS

-15 VQATFAIPAYPKPLK
+15 VQTTFAIPAYPKPLK

-37 WITIQMHG
+37 WLTIQMRG
-45 DEHGHYVMTS
+45 DEHGHYVLTS

-62 NAQLR
+62 NARQE
-67 NYEYADWKNGEVQAS
+67 NYEYADWKDGKVQAS
-82 GIKATEAS
+82 GIKAVEAS
-90 DRSAQVKKFIESQDK
+90 ERTAKVKAFVESLDK

-120 QQVFSARRNASLKNG
+120 QQTLSSRRNASLKAG
-135 INSASPLSA
+135 
-144 VSSLVSRSSSN
+144 SN
-155 PQEEKLNNFPTTGE
+155 PQKEKLNNFPTIGE

-195 NSMLNE
+195 NNMLNE

-208 GANGSARDFYVNSSN
+208 GANGSARDFYLNSSN
-223 GKFQPQFDVIG
+223 GRFQPQFDVIG
-234 PVTLPKK
+234 PVTLPEK
-241 YSYYGANKGSSTDNP
+241 YSYYGANKGSSVDNP
-256 VALEEFVREACTLAD
+256 ARLEQFVREACTLAD
-271 PLVDFSQYDHNQDGF
+271 PLVDFSQYDHNQDGY

-312 AYYADIAK
+312 AYYSDMAK
-320 EAGVTQ
+320 DAGLSET
-326 KSLKL
+326 SLKL
-331 DGIEV
+331 NGVEV
-336 GNYTCSNEINGTI
+336 GNYTCSNEINGTL

-374 DIYYGMATFTPGS
+374 DVNYGMTTFAPGS
-387 FDTMD
+387 FDTMAQ
-392 RASYNNN
+392 ASYNNN

-419 TVLKNGVDTLNVLP
+419 TVLKNGVDSLNVLP

-438 NKAYMVPVGG
+438 NKAYVVPVGG
-448 TNDQEYFIMENRQQK
+448 TNDEEYFIMENRQKK

-479 DYEAKAW
+479 DYDAKAW

-510 DNTRS
+510 DNTRA

-642 SSDVYTQQFT
+642 SSAVYTQQLT

-675 FTASWKGMEVAD
+675 FTASWEGMEAAD

-707 DFSKELEGMPSL
+707 DFSDELEGMPSL
-719 WKTNGNLSVNNYGE
+719 WKTNGNLSMNNYGE

-753 HRISS
+753 NRISS

-847 STNGKTEFAFSGLDT
+847 STNGKTEFAFSGLET

-877 LSYGSKEL
+877 LSYSSKEL

-896 SVTATPSRNGQKRYY
+896 SVTVTPSRNGQKRFY
-911 DLNGRRVPAKEM
+911 DLNGRRVSAKEM

-934 SVYKIVR
+934 CVYKIVR

>member
-1 MKKLIIFS
+1 M
-9 LLVVCF
+9 
-15 VQATFAIPAYPKPLK
+15 QTTFAIPAYPKPLK

-37 WITIQMHG
+37 WLTIQMRG
-45 DEHGHYVMTS
+45 DEHGHYVLTP

-62 NAQLR
+62 NARQE
-67 NYEYADWKNGEVQAS
+67 NYEYADWKDGKVQAS
-82 GIKATEAS
+82 GIKAVEAS
-90 DRSAQVKKFIESQDK
+90 ERTAKVKAFVESLDK

-120 QQVFSARRNASLKNG
+120 QQTLSSRRNASLKAG
-135 INSASPLSA
+135 
-144 VSSLVSRSSSN
+144 SN
-155 PQEEKLNNFPTTGE
+155 PQKEKLNNFPTIGE

-195 NSMLNE
+195 NNMLNE

-208 GANGSARDFYVNSSN
+208 GANGSARDFYLNSSN
-223 GKFQPQFDVIG
+223 GRFQPQFDVIG
-234 PVTLPKK
+234 PVTLPEK
-241 YSYYGANKGSSTDNP
+241 YSYYGANQGSSVDNP
-256 VALEEFVREACTLAD
+256 ARLEQFVREACTLAD
-271 PLVDFSQYDHNQDGF
+271 PLVDFSQYDHNQDGY

-312 AYYADIAK
+312 AYYSDMAK
-320 EAGVTQ
+320 DAGLSET
-326 KSLKL
+326 SLKL

-336 GNYTCSNEINGTI
+336 GNYTCSNEINGTL

-374 DIYYGMATFTPGS
+374 DVNYGMTTFAPGS
-387 FDTMD
+387 FDTMAQ
-392 RASYNNN
+392 ASYNNN

-419 TVLKNGVDTLNVLP
+419 TVLKNGVDSLNVLP

-438 NKAYMVPVGG
+438 NKAYVVPVGG
-448 TNDQEYFIMENRQQK
+448 TNDEEYFIMENRQKK

-479 DYEAKAW
+479 DYDAKAW

-500 DIVEADNKLT
+500 DIIEADNKLT
-510 DNTRS
+510 DNTRA

-642 SSDVYTQQFT
+642 SSDVYTQQLT

-675 FTASWKGMEVAD
+675 FTASWKGMEAAD

-692 LHKLVYATEATQKGY
+692 LHKLVYATESTQKGY
-707 DFSKELEGMPSL
+707 DFSDELEGMPSL
-719 WKTNGNLSVNNYGE
+719 WETNGNLSMNNYGE

-738 RLNKIDTYLKMASVG
+738 RLNKIDTYLKMASAG
-753 HRISS
+753 NRISS

-847 STNGKTEFAFSGLDT
+847 STNGKTEFAFSGLET

-877 LSYGSKEL
+877 LSYSSKEL

-896 SVTATPSRNGQKRYY
+896 SVTATPSRNGQKRFY
-911 DLNGRRVPAKEM
+911 DLNGRRVSAKEM
-923 RHGIYIVKQGN
+923 RYGIYIVKQGN

>member
-1 MKKLIIFS
+1 M
-9 LLVVCF
+9 
-15 VQATFAIPAYPKPLK
+15 QTTFAIPAYPKPLK

-37 WITIQMHG
+37 WLTIQMRG
-45 DEHGHYVMTS
+45 DEHGHYVLTS

-62 NAQLR
+62 NARQE
-67 NYEYADWKNGEVQAS
+67 NYEYADWKDGKVQAS
-82 GIKATEAS
+82 GIKAVEAS
-90 DRSAQVKKFIESQDK
+90 ERTAKVKAFVESLDK

-120 QQVFSARRNASLKNG
+120 QQTLSSRRNVSLK
-135 INSASPLSA
+135 A
-144 VSSLVSRSSSN
+144 SSN
-155 PQEEKLNNFPTTGE
+155 PQKEKLNNFPTIGE

-195 NSMLNE
+195 NNMLNE

-208 GANGSARDFYVNSSN
+208 GANGSARDFYLNSSN
-223 GKFQPQFDVIG
+223 GRFQPQFDVIG
-234 PVTLPKK
+234 PVTLSEK
-241 YSYYGANKGSSTDNP
+241 YSYYGANQGSSVDNP
-256 VALEEFVREACTLAD
+256 ARLEQFVREACTLAD
-271 PLVDFSQYDHNQDGF
+271 PLVDFSQYDHNQDGY

-312 AYYADIAK
+312 AYYSDMAK
-320 EAGVTQ
+320 DAGLSET
-326 KSLKL
+326 SLKL
-331 DGIEV
+331 NGVEV
-336 GNYTCSNEINGTI
+336 GNYTCSNEINGTL

-374 DIYYGMATFTPGS
+374 DVNYGMTTFAPGS
-387 FDTMD
+387 FDTMAQ
-392 RASYNNN
+392 ASYNNN

-419 TVLKNGVDTLNVLP
+419 TVLKNGVDSLNVLP

-438 NKAYMVPVGG
+438 NKAYVVPVGG
-448 TNDQEYFIMENRQQK
+448 TNDEEYFIMENRQKK

-479 DYEAKAW
+479 DYDAKAW

-510 DNTRS
+510 DNTRA

-546 KDGIINLMLGG
+546 KDGVINLMLGG

-586 AKRYVLNISSV
+586 AKQYVLNISSV

-642 SSDVYTQQFT
+642 SSDVYTQQLT

-675 FTASWKGMEVAD
+675 FTASWEGMEAAD

-692 LHKLVYATEATQKGY
+692 LHKLVYATEATLNGY
-707 DFSKELEGMPSL
+707 DFSDELEGMPSL
-719 WKTNGNLSVNNYGE
+719 WKTNGNLSMNNYGE

-753 HRISS
+753 NRISS

-778 QNGEWKQIATLQGG
+778 QNREWKQIATLQGG

-847 STNGKTEFAFSGLDT
+847 STNGKTEFAFSGLET

-877 LSYGSKEL
+877 LSYSSKEL

-896 SVTATPSRNGQKRYY
+896 SVTVTPSRNGQKRFY
-911 DLNGRRVPAKEM
+911 DLNGRRVSAKEM

-934 SVYKIVR
+934 CVYKIVR

>member
-1 MKKLIIFS
+1 MKKIIIFS

-15 VQATFAIPAYPKPLK
+15 VQTTFAIPAYPKPLK

-37 WITIQMHG
+37 WLTIQMRG
-45 DEHGHYVMTS
+45 DEHGHYVLTS

-62 NAQLR
+62 NARQE
-67 NYEYADWKNGEVQAS
+67 NYEYADWKDGKVQAS
-82 GIKATEAS
+82 GIKAVEAS
-90 DRSAQVKKFIESQDK
+90 ERTAKVKAFVESLDK

-120 QQVFSARRNASLKNG
+120 QQTLSSRRNASLKAG
-135 INSASPLSA
+135 
-144 VSSLVSRSSSN
+144 SN
-155 PQEEKLNNFPTTGE
+155 PQKEKLNNFPTIGE

-182 KFSTVGSDAHQFF
+182 KFSTVGSNAHQFF
-195 NSMLNE
+195 NNMLNE

-208 GANGSARDFYVNSSN
+208 GANGSARDFYLNSSN
-223 GKFQPQFDVIG
+223 GRFQPQFDVIG
-234 PVTLPKK
+234 PVTLPEK
-241 YSYYGANKGSSTDNP
+241 YSYYGANQGSSVDNP
-256 VALEEFVREACTLAD
+256 ARLEQFVREACTLAD
-271 PLVDFSQYDHNQDGF
+271 PLVDFSQYDHNQDGY

-312 AYYADIAK
+312 AYYSDMAK
-320 EAGVTQ
+320 DAGLSET
-326 KSLKL
+326 SLKL

-336 GNYTCSNEINGTI
+336 GNYTCSNEINGTL
-349 ITPQPAGIGTFVH
+349 ITPQPAGIGIFVH

-374 DIYYGMATFTPGS
+374 DVNYGMTTFAPGS
-387 FDTMD
+387 FDTMAQ
-392 RASYNNN
+392 ASYNNN

-419 TVLKNGVDTLNVLP
+419 TVLKNGVDSLNVLP

-438 NKAYMVPVGG
+438 NKAYVVPVGG
-448 TNDQEYFIMENRQQK
+448 TNDEEYFIMENRQKK

-479 DYEAKAW
+479 DYDAKAW

-510 DNTRS
+510 DNTRA

-642 SSDVYTQQFT
+642 SSDVYTQQLT

-675 FTASWKGMEVAD
+675 FTASWKGMEAAD

-707 DFSKELEGMPSL
+707 DFSKELDGMPSL
-719 WKTNGNLSVNNYGE
+719 WETNGNLSMNNYGE

-738 RLNKIDTYLKMASVG
+738 RLNKIDTYLKMASAG
-753 HRISS
+753 NRISS

-847 STNGKTEFAFSGLDT
+847 STNGKTEFAFSGLET

-877 LSYGSKEL
+877 LSYSSKEL

-896 SVTATPSRNGQKRYY
+896 SVTATPSRNGQKRFY
-911 DLNGRRVPAKEM
+911 DLNGRRVSAKEM

>member
-1 MKKLIIFS
+1 M
-9 LLVVCF
+9 
-15 VQATFAIPAYPKPLK
+15 QTTFAIPAYPKPLK

-37 WITIQMHG
+37 WLTIQMRG
-45 DEHGHYVMTS
+45 DEHGHYVLTS

-62 NAQLR
+62 NARQE
-67 NYEYADWKNGEVQAS
+67 NYEYADWKDGKVQAS
-82 GIKATEAS
+82 GIKAVEAS
-90 DRSAQVKKFIESQDK
+90 ERTAKVKAFVESLDK

-120 QQVFSARRNASLKNG
+120 QQTLSSRRNASLKAG
-135 INSASPLSA
+135 
-144 VSSLVSRSSSN
+144 SN
-155 PQEEKLNNFPTTGE
+155 PQKEKLNNFPTIGE

-195 NSMLNE
+195 NNMLNE

-208 GANGSARDFYVNSSN
+208 GANGSARDFYLNSSN
-223 GKFQPQFDVIG
+223 GRFQPQFDVIG
-234 PVTLPKK
+234 PVTLPEK
-241 YSYYGANKGSSTDNP
+241 YSYYGANQGSSVDNP
-256 VALEEFVREACTLAD
+256 ARLEQFVREACTLAD
-271 PLVDFSQYDHNQDGF
+271 PLVDFSQYDHNQDGY

-312 AYYADIAK
+312 AYYSDMAK
-320 EAGVTQ
+320 DAGLSET
-326 KSLKL
+326 SLKL

-336 GNYTCSNEINGTI
+336 GNYTCSNEINGTL

-374 DIYYGMATFTPGS
+374 DVNYGMTTFAPGS
-387 FDTMD
+387 FDTMAQ
-392 RASYNNN
+392 ASYNNN

-419 TVLKNGVDTLNVLP
+419 TVLKNGVDSLNVLP

-438 NKAYMVPVGG
+438 NKAYVVPVGG
-448 TNDQEYFIMENRQQK
+448 TNDEEYFIMENRQKK

-479 DYEAKAW
+479 DYDAKAW

-510 DNTRS
+510 DNTRA

-642 SSDVYTQQFT
+642 SSDVYTQQLT

-675 FTASWKGMEVAD
+675 FTASWKGMEAAD

-707 DFSKELEGMPSL
+707 DFSKELDGMPSL
-719 WKTNGNLSVNNYGE
+719 WETNGNLSMNNYGE

-753 HRISS
+753 NRISS

-847 STNGKTEFAFSGLDT
+847 STNGKTEFAFSGLET

-877 LSYGSKEL
+877 LSYSSKEL

-896 SVTATPSRNGQKRYY
+896 SVTATPSRNGQKRFY
-911 DLNGRRVPAKEM
+911 DLNGRRASAKEM

>member
-1 MKKLIIFS
+1 M
-9 LLVVCF
+9 VVCF

-286 IDNIYFFYAGKGEAD
+286 VDNIYFFYAGKGEAD

-336 GNYTCSNEINGTI
+336 GNYTCSNEINGTVI
-349 ITPQPAGIGTFVH
+349 KPQPAGIGTFVH

-479 DYEAKAW
+479 DYDAKAW
-486 EKNELNITGTHQRV
+486 EKNELNITGTHQRL

-510 DNTRS
+510 DNTRA

-586 AKRYVLNISSV
+586 AKQYVLNISSV

-612 YTAAQPSLHVEGL
+612 YTAAQPSLHVERL

-675 FTASWKGMEVAD
+675 FTASWKGMEAAD

-692 LHKLVYATEATQKGY
+692 LHKLIYATEATQKGY

-719 WKTNGNLSVNNYGE
+719 WKTNGNLSMNYYGE
-733 ESPCL
+733 ETPCL
-738 RLNKIDTYLKMASVG
+738 RLNKIDNYLKMAFASN
-753 HRISS
+753 RISS

-803 DLPELADSVRLN
+803 DLPELADSIRLN

-847 STNGKTEFAFSGLDT
+847 STNGKTEFAFSGLET

-877 LSYGSKEL
+877 LSYSSKEL

-896 SVTATPSRNGQKRYY
+896 SVTATPSRNGQKRFY
-911 DLNGRRVPAKEM
+911 DLNGRRVSAKEM

-934 SVYKIVR
+934 CVYKIVR

>member
-1 MKKLIIFS
+1 M
-9 LLVVCF
+9 
-15 VQATFAIPAYPKPLK
+15 QATFAIPAYPKPLK

-67 NYEYADWKNGEVQAS
+67 NYEYADWKNGGVQAS

-120 QQVFSARRNASLKNG
+120 QQVFSSRRNASLKNG

-208 GANGSARDFYVNSSN
+208 GANGSARDFYLNSSN
-223 GKFQPQFDVIG
+223 GRFQPQFDVIG
-234 PVTLPKK
+234 PVTLPEK
-241 YSYYGANKGSSTDNP
+241 YSYYGANQGSSVDNP
-256 VALEEFVREACTLAD
+256 ARLEQFVREACTLAD
-271 PLVDFSQYDHNQDGF
+271 PLVDFSQYDHNQDGY

-312 AYYADIAK
+312 AYYSDMAK
-320 EAGVTQ
+320 DAGLSET
-326 KSLKL
+326 SLKL

-336 GNYTCSNEINGTI
+336 GNYTCSNEINGTL

-374 DIYYGMATFTPGS
+374 DVNYGMTTFAPGS
-387 FDTMD
+387 FDTMAQ
-392 RASYNNN
+392 ASYNNN

-419 TVLKNGVDTLNVLP
+419 TVLKNGVDSLNVLP

-438 NKAYMVPVGG
+438 NKAYVVPVGG
-448 TNDQEYFIMENRQQK
+448 TNDEEYFIMENRQKK

-479 DYEAKAW
+479 DYDAKAW

-510 DNTRS
+510 DNTRA

-642 SSDVYTQQFT
+642 SSDVYTQQLT

-661 YVTDVKATAVGKTG
+661 HVTDVKATAVGKTG
-675 FTASWKGMEVAD
+675 FTASWKGMEAAD

-707 DFSKELEGMPSL
+707 DFSKELDGMPSL
-719 WKTNGNLSVNNYGE
+719 WETNGNLSMNNYGE

-738 RLNKIDTYLKMASVG
+738 RLNKIDTYLKMASAG
-753 HRISS
+753 NRISS

-839 PVAAYQKV
+839 PVAAYQQV
-847 STNGKTEFAFSGLDT
+847 STNGKTEFAFSGLET

-877 LSYGSKEL
+877 LSYSSKEL

-896 SVTATPSRNGQKRYY
+896 SVTATPSRNGQKRFY
-911 DLNGRRVPAKEM
+911 DLNGRRVSAKEM

>member
-1 MKKLIIFS
+1 M
-9 LLVVCF
+9 
-15 VQATFAIPAYPKPLK
+15 QTTFAIPAYPKPLK

-37 WITIQMHG
+37 WLTIQMRG
-45 DEHGHYVMTS
+45 DEHGHYVLTP

-62 NAQLR
+62 NARQE
-67 NYEYADWKNGEVQAS
+67 NYEYADWKDGKVQAS
-82 GIKATEAS
+82 GIKAVEAS
-90 DRSAQVKKFIESQDK
+90 ERTAKVKAFVESLDK

-120 QQVFSARRNASLKNG
+120 QQTLSSRRNASLKAG
-135 INSASPLSA
+135 
-144 VSSLVSRSSSN
+144 SN
-155 PQEEKLNNFPTTGE
+155 PQKEKLNNFPTIGE

-195 NSMLNE
+195 NNMLNE

-208 GANGSARDFYVNSSN
+208 GANGSARDFYLNSSN
-223 GKFQPQFDVIG
+223 GRFQPQFDVIG
-234 PVTLPKK
+234 PVTLPEK
-241 YSYYGANKGSSTDNP
+241 YSYYGANQGSSVDNP
-256 VALEEFVREACTLAD
+256 ARLEQFVREACTLAD
-271 PLVDFSQYDHNQDGF
+271 PLVDFSQYGHNQDGY

-312 AYYADIAK
+312 AYYSDMAK
-320 EAGVTQ
+320 DAGLSET
-326 KSLKL
+326 SLKL

-336 GNYTCSNEINGTI
+336 GNYTCSNEINGTL

-374 DIYYGMATFTPGS
+374 DVNYGMTTFAPGS
-387 FDTMD
+387 FDTMAQ
-392 RASYNNN
+392 ASYNNN

-419 TVLKNGVDTLNVLP
+419 TVLKNGVDSLNVLP

-438 NKAYMVPVGG
+438 NKAYVVPVGG
-448 TNDQEYFIMENRQQK
+448 TNDEEYFIMENRQKK

-479 DYEAKAW
+479 DYDAKAW

-510 DNTRS
+510 DNTRA

-675 FTASWKGMEVAD
+675 FTASWKGMEAAD

-692 LHKLVYATEATQKGY
+692 LHKLVYATESTQKGY
-707 DFSKELEGMPSL
+707 DFSDELEGMPSL
-719 WKTNGNLSVNNYGE
+719 WGTNGNLSMNNYGE

-738 RLNKIDTYLKMASVG
+738 RLNKIDTYLKMASAG
-753 HRISS
+753 NRISS

-847 STNGKTEFAFSGLDT
+847 STNGKTEFAFSGLET

-877 LSYGSKEL
+877 LSYSSKEL

-896 SVTATPSRNGQKRYY
+896 SVTATPSRNGQKRFY
-911 DLNGRRVPAKEM
+911 DLNGRRVSAKEM
-923 RHGIYIVKQGN
+923 RYGIYIVKQGN

>member
-1 MKKLIIFS
+1 M
-9 LLVVCF
+9 
-15 VQATFAIPAYPKPLK
+15 QTTFAIPAYPKPLK

-37 WITIQMHG
+37 WLTIQMRG

-62 NAQLR
+62 NAQQR
-67 NYEYADWKNGEVQAS
+67 NYEYADWKDGKVQAS
-82 GIKATEAS
+82 GIKAAEAS
-90 DRSAQVKKFIESQDK
+90 ERTAKVKAFVKSQDK

-120 QQVFSARRNASLKNG
+120 QQVLSARRNVSLK
-135 INSASPLSA
+135 A
-144 VSSLVSRSSSN
+144 SSN
-155 PQEEKLNNFPTTGE
+155 PQKEKLNNFPTIGE

-182 KFSTVGSDAHQFF
+182 KFSTVGGDAYQFF
-195 NSMLNE
+195 NKMLNE
-201 PGFTYSN
+201 SGFTYSN
-208 GANGSARDFYVNSSN
+208 GANGSARDFYLNSSN
-223 GKFQPQFDVIG
+223 GRFQPQFDVFG
-234 PVTLPKK
+234 PVTLPKN
-241 YSYYGANKGSSTDNP
+241 YAYYGANQGGSIDNP
-256 VALEEFVREACTLAD
+256 VRLEQFVREACTLAD
-271 PLVDFSQYDHNQDGF
+271 PLVDFSQYDHNKDGY
-286 IDNIYFFYAGKGEAD
+286 IDNVYFFYAGKGEAD

-312 AYYADIAK
+312 AYYSDMAK
-320 EAGVTQ
+320 EAGLSET
-326 KSLKL
+326 SLKL

-336 GNYTCSNEINGTI
+336 GNYTCSNEINGSFI
-349 ITPQPAGIGTFVH
+349 KPQPAGIGTFVH

-374 DIYYGMATFTPGS
+374 DVNSGMSTFTPGT
-387 FDTMD
+387 FDTMAM
-392 RASYNNN
+392 ASYNNN

-419 TVLKNGVDTLNVLP
+419 TVLKNGVDSLNVLP

-438 NKAYMVPVGG
+438 NKAYVVPVGG
-448 TNDQEYFIMENRQQK
+448 TNDEEYFIMENRQQK
-463 GWDAFIP
+463 GWDQYIP

-479 DYEAKAW
+479 DYDAKVW
-486 EKNELNITGTHQRV
+486 EKNEVNITASHQRI
-500 DIVEADNKLT
+500 DIVEADNKRT

-523 NVTQCNLT
+523 KVTQWELT

-675 FTASWKGMEVAD
+675 FTASWKGMEAAD

-692 LHKLVYATEATQKGY
+692 LHKLVYASEATQKGY

-719 WKTNGNLSVNNYGE
+719 WETNGNLSMNYYGE
-733 ESPCL
+733 ETPCL
-738 RLNKIDTYLKMASVG
+738 RLNKIDTYLKMASAG
-753 HRISS
+753 NRISS

-792 ADMASGDTYSY
+792 ADMASGDIYSY

-839 PVAAYQKV
+839 PVATYQKV
-847 STNGKTEFAFSGLDT
+847 STHGKTEFAFSGLES

-867 LVVNASKKGE
+867 LVVNGSKKGK
-877 LSYGSKEL
+877 LSYNSKEL

-896 SVTATPSRNGQKRYY
+896 SVTATPSRNGKKVFY
-911 DLNGRRVPAKEM
+911 DLNGRRVSAKEL

-934 SVYKIVR
+934 CVYKIVR

>member
-1 MKKLIIFS
+1 MKRIIIFS

-15 VQATFAIPAYPKPLK
+15 VQTTFAIPAYPKPLK

-37 WITIQMHG
+37 WLTIQMRG

-55 DGIPLVF
+55 DGIPVVF
-62 NAQLR
+62 NARQR
-67 NYEYADWKNGEVQAS
+67 NYEYADWKDGKVQAS
-82 GIKATEAS
+82 GIKAAEAS
-90 DRSAQVKKFIESQDK
+90 ERTAKVKAFVKSQDK

-120 QQVFSARRNASLKNG
+120 QQVLSSRRNVSLK
-135 INSASPLSA
+135 ASN
-144 VSSLVSRSSSN
+144 N
-155 PQEEKLNNFPTTGE
+155 PQKEKLNNFPTIGE

-195 NSMLNE
+195 DNMLNE

-208 GANGSARDFYVNSSN
+208 GANGSARDFYLNSSN
-223 GKFQPQFDVIG
+223 GRFQPQFDVIG
-234 PVTLPKK
+234 PVTLPEK
-241 YSYYGANKGSSTDNP
+241 YSYYGANKGSSVDNP
-256 VALEEFVREACTLAD
+256 VRLEEFVREACKLAD
-271 PLVDFSQYDHNQDGF
+271 PSVDFSQYDHNQDGF

-312 AYYADIAK
+312 AYYSDIASQ
-320 EAGVTQ
+320 AGAAQT
-326 KSLKL
+326 SLKL
-331 DGIEV
+331 DGVEV

-374 DIYYGMATFTPGS
+374 DVNYGITTFAPGS
-387 FDTMD
+387 FDTMAQ
-392 RASYNNN
+392 ASYNNN

-438 NKAYMVPVGG
+438 NKAYVVPVGG

-463 GWDAFIP
+463 GWDKFIP

-479 DYEAKAW
+479 DYDAKAW

-510 DNTRS
+510 DNTRA

-546 KDGIINLMLGG
+546 KDGVINLMLGG

-575 SIVVGWTDVPV
+575 SIVIGWTDVPV

-630 YEITLQANRGSY
+630 YEITLQASRGSY

-675 FTASWKGMEVAD
+675 FTASWKGMEAAD

-719 WKTNGNLSVNNYGE
+719 WKTNGNLSMNNYGE

-738 RLNKIDTYLKMASVG
+738 RLNKIDTYLKMASAG
-753 HRISS
+753 NRISS

-815 VIQRTSGAF
+815 VIKRTSGAF

-847 STNGKTEFAFSGLDT
+847 STNGKTEFAFSGLET

-877 LSYGSKEL
+877 LSYSSKEL

-896 SVTATPSRNGQKRYY
+896 SVTATPSRNGQKRFY
-911 DLNGRRVPAKEM
+911 DLNGRRVSAKEM
-923 RHGIYIVKQGN
+923 RHGIYIVKQGH

>member
-1 MKKLIIFS
+1 MKKIIIFS

-15 VQATFAIPAYPKPLK
+15 VQTTFAIPAYPKPLK

-37 WITIQMHG
+37 WLTIQMRG
-45 DEHGHYVMTS
+45 DEHGHYVLTS

-62 NAQLR
+62 NARQE
-67 NYEYADWKNGEVQAS
+67 NYEYADWKDGKVQAS
-82 GIKATEAS
+82 GIKAVEAS
-90 DRSAQVKKFIESQDK
+90 ERTAKVKAFVESLDK

-120 QQVFSARRNASLKNG
+120 QQTLSSRRNASLKAG
-135 INSASPLSA
+135 
-144 VSSLVSRSSSN
+144 SN
-155 PQEEKLNNFPTTGE
+155 PQKEKLNNFPTIGE

-195 NSMLNE
+195 NNMLNE

-208 GANGSARDFYVNSSN
+208 GANGSARDFYLNSSN
-223 GKFQPQFDVIG
+223 GRFQPQFDVIG
-234 PVTLPKK
+234 PVTLPEK
-241 YSYYGANKGSSTDNP
+241 YSYYGANQGSSVDNP
-256 VALEEFVREACTLAD
+256 ARLEQFVREACTLAD
-271 PLVDFSQYDHNQDGF
+271 PLVDFSQYDHNQDGY

-312 AYYADIAK
+312 AYYSDLAK
-320 EAGVTQ
+320 DAGLSET
-326 KSLKL
+326 SLKL

-336 GNYTCSNEINGTI
+336 GNYTCSNEINGTL

-374 DIYYGMATFTPGS
+374 DVNYGMTTFAPGS
-387 FDTMD
+387 FDTMAQ
-392 RASYNNN
+392 ASYNNN

-419 TVLKNGVDTLNVLP
+419 TVLKNGVDSLNVLP

-438 NKAYMVPVGG
+438 NKAYVVPVGG
-448 TNDQEYFIMENRQQK
+448 TNDEEYFIMENRQKK

-479 DYEAKAW
+479 DYDAKAW

-510 DNTRS
+510 DNTRA

-642 SSDVYTQQFT
+642 SSDVYTQQLT

-675 FTASWKGMEVAD
+675 FTASWEGMEAAD

-707 DFSKELEGMPSL
+707 DFSDELEGMPSL
-719 WKTNGNLSVNNYGE
+719 WKTNGNLSMNNYGE

-753 HRISS
+753 NRISS

-847 STNGKTEFAFSGLDT
+847 STNGKTEFAFSGLET

-877 LSYGSKEL
+877 LSYSSKEL

-896 SVTATPSRNGQKRYY
+896 SVTVTPSRNGQKRFY
-911 DLNGRRVPAKEM
+911 DLNGRRVSAKEM

-934 SVYKIVR
+934 CVYKIVR

>member
-1 MKKLIIFS
+1 MKKIIILS
-9 LLVVCF
+9 LLVACF
-15 VQATFAIPAYPKPLK
+15 VQTTFAIPAYPKPLK

-37 WITIQMHG
+37 WLTIQMRG
-45 DEHGHYVMTS
+45 DEHGHYVLTS

-62 NAQLR
+62 NARQK
-67 NYEYADWKNGEVQAS
+67 NYEYADWKNGKVQAS
-82 GIKATEAS
+82 GIKAVEAS
-90 DRSAQVKKFIESQDK
+90 ERTAKVKAFVESQDK

-120 QQVFSARRNASLKNG
+120 QQTLSSRRNASLKAG
-135 INSASPLSA
+135 
-144 VSSLVSRSSSN
+144 SN
-155 PQEEKLNNFPTTGE
+155 PQKEKLNNFPTIGE

-195 NSMLNE
+195 NNMLNE

-208 GANGSARDFYVNSSN
+208 GANGSARDFYLNSSN
-223 GKFQPQFDVIG
+223 GRFQPQFDVIG
-234 PVTLPKK
+234 PVTLPEK
-241 YSYYGANKGSSTDNP
+241 YSYYGANQGSSVDNP
-256 VALEEFVREACTLAD
+256 ARLEQFVREACTLAD
-271 PLVDFSQYDHNQDGF
+271 PLVDFSQYDHNQDGY

-312 AYYADIAK
+312 AYYSDMAK
-320 EAGVTQ
+320 DAGLSET
-326 KSLKL
+326 SLKL

-336 GNYTCSNEINGTI
+336 GNYTCSNEINGTL

-374 DIYYGMATFTPGS
+374 DVNYGMTTFAPGS
-387 FDTMD
+387 FDTMAQ
-392 RASYNNN
+392 ASYNNN

-419 TVLKNGVDTLNVLP
+419 TVLKNGVDSLNVLP

-438 NKAYMVPVGG
+438 NKAYVVPVGG
-448 TNDQEYFIMENRQQK
+448 TNDEEYFIMENRQKK

-479 DYEAKAW
+479 DYDAKAW

-510 DNTRS
+510 DNTRA

-642 SSDVYTQQFT
+642 SSDVYTQQLT

-675 FTASWKGMEVAD
+675 FTASWEGMEAAD

-707 DFSKELEGMPSL
+707 DFSDELEGMPSL
-719 WKTNGNLSVNNYGE
+719 WKTNGNLSMNNYGE

-753 HRISS
+753 NRISS

-769 KATLAVEAY
+769 KATLSVEAY
-778 QNGEWKQIATLQGG
+778 RNGEWKQIATLQGG

-847 STNGKTEFAFSGLDT
+847 STNGKTEFAFSGLET

-877 LSYGSKEL
+877 LSYSSKEL

-896 SVTATPSRNGQKRYY
+896 SVTVTPSRNGQKRFY
-911 DLNGRRVPAKEM
+911 DLNGRKVSAKEM

>member
-1 MKKLIIFS
+1 M
-9 LLVVCF
+9 
-15 VQATFAIPAYPKPLK
+15 QTTFAIPAYPKPLK

-37 WITIQMHG
+37 WLTIQMRG
-45 DEHGHYVMTS
+45 DEHGHYVLTS

-62 NAQLR
+62 NARQK
-67 NYEYADWKNGEVQAS
+67 NYEYADWKNGKVQAS
-82 GIKATEAS
+82 GFKATEVS
-90 DRSAQVKKFIESQDK
+90 ERSAQVKSFIQAQDK

-120 QQVFSARRNASLKNG
+120 QQTLSSRRNASLKAG
-135 INSASPLSA
+135 
-144 VSSLVSRSSSN
+144 SN
-155 PQEEKLNNFPTTGE
+155 PQKEKLNNFPTIGE

-182 KFSTVGSDAHQFF
+182 KFSTVGSDAYQFF
-195 NSMLNE
+195 DNMLNE

-208 GANGSARDFYVNSSN
+208 GANGSARDFYLNSSN
-223 GKFQPQFDVIG
+223 GRFQPKFDVIG
-234 PVTLPKK
+234 PVTLPEK
-241 YSYYGANKGSSTDNP
+241 YSYYGANKGSSVDNP
-256 VALEEFVREACTLAD
+256 VRLEEFVREACKLAD
-271 PLVDFSQYDHNQDGF
+271 PSVDFSQYDHNQDGF

-312 AYYADIAK
+312 AYYSDIASQ
-320 EAGVTQ
+320 AGAAQT
-326 KSLKL
+326 SLKL
-331 DGIEV
+331 DGVEV

-374 DIYYGMATFTPGS
+374 DVNYGITTFAPGS
-387 FDTMD
+387 FDTMAQ
-392 RASYNNN
+392 ASYNNN

-419 TVLKNGVDTLNVLP
+419 TILKNGVDTLNVLP

-479 DYEAKAW
+479 DYDAKAW

-597 VNGKKESLPLYNNKV
+597 VNGKKEPLPLYNNKV
-612 YTAAQPSLHVEGL
+612 YTAAQPSLHVERL

-675 FTASWKGMEVAD
+675 FMASWKGMEAAD

-719 WKTNGNLSVNNYGE
+719 WKTNGNLSMNNYGE

-738 RLNKIDTYLKMASVG
+738 RLNKIDTYLKMASAG
-753 HRISS
+753 NRISS

-792 ADMASGDTYSY
+792 TDMASGDTYSY

>member
-1 MKKLIIFS
+1 M
-9 LLVVCF
+9 
-15 VQATFAIPAYPKPLK
+15 QTTFAIPAYPKPLK

-37 WITIQMHG
+37 WLTIQMRG
-45 DEHGHYVMTS
+45 DEHGHYVLTS

-62 NAQLR
+62 NARQK
-67 NYEYADWKNGEVQAS
+67 NYEYADWKDGKVQAS
-82 GIKATEAS
+82 GIKAVEAS
-90 DRSAQVKKFIESQDK
+90 ERTAKVKAFVESQDK

-120 QQVFSARRNASLKNG
+120 QQTLSSRRNASLKAG
-135 INSASPLSA
+135 
-144 VSSLVSRSSSN
+144 SN
-155 PQEEKLNNFPTTGE
+155 PQKEKLNNFPTIGE

-195 NSMLNE
+195 NNMLNE

-208 GANGSARDFYVNSSN
+208 GANGSARDFYLNSSN
-223 GKFQPQFDVIG
+223 GRFQPQFDVIG
-234 PVTLPKK
+234 PVTLPEK
-241 YSYYGANKGSSTDNP
+241 YSYYGANQGSSVDNP
-256 VALEEFVREACTLAD
+256 ARLEQFVREACTLAD
-271 PLVDFSQYDHNQDGF
+271 PLVDFSQYDHNQDGY

-312 AYYADIAK
+312 AYYSDMAK
-320 EAGVTQ
+320 DAGLSET
-326 KSLKL
+326 SLKL

-336 GNYTCSNEINGTI
+336 GNYTCSNEINGTL

-374 DIYYGMATFTPGS
+374 DVNYGMTTFAPGS
-387 FDTMD
+387 FDTMAQ
-392 RASYNNN
+392 ASYNNN

-419 TVLKNGVDTLNVLP
+419 TVLKNGVDSLNVLP

-438 NKAYMVPVGG
+438 NKAYVVPVGG
-448 TNDQEYFIMENRQQK
+448 TNDEEYFIMENRQQK

-479 DYEAKAW
+479 DYDAKAW

-510 DNTRS
+510 DNTRA

-575 SIVVGWTDVPV
+575 SIVVGWTGVPV

-642 SSDVYTQQFT
+642 SSDVYTQQLT

-675 FTASWKGMEVAD
+675 FTASWKGMAAAD

-707 DFSKELEGMPSL
+707 DFSKELDGMPSL
-719 WKTNGNLSVNNYGE
+719 WKTNGNLSMNNYGE

-753 HRISS
+753 NRISS

-778 QNGEWKQIATLQGG
+778 QNREWKQIATLQGG

-847 STNGKTEFAFSGLDT
+847 STNGKTEFAFSGLET

-877 LSYGSKEL
+877 LSYSSKEL

-896 SVTATPSRNGQKRYY
+896 SVTVTPSRNGQKRFY
-911 DLNGRRVPAKEM
+911 DLNGRKVSAKEM

>member
-1 MKKLIIFS
+1 M
-9 LLVVCF
+9 
-15 VQATFAIPAYPKPLK
+15 QTTFAIPAYPKPLK

-37 WITIQMHG
+37 WLTIQMRG
-45 DEHGHYVMTS
+45 DEHGHYVLTS

-62 NAQLR
+62 NARQE
-67 NYEYADWKNGEVQAS
+67 NYEYADWKDGKVQAS
-82 GIKATEAS
+82 GIKAVEAS
-90 DRSAQVKKFIESQDK
+90 ERTAKVKAFVESLDK

-120 QQVFSARRNASLKNG
+120 QQTLSSRRNASLKAG
-135 INSASPLSA
+135 
-144 VSSLVSRSSSN
+144 SN
-155 PQEEKLNNFPTTGE
+155 PQKEKLNNFPTIGE

-195 NSMLNE
+195 NNMLNE

-208 GANGSARDFYVNSSN
+208 GANGSARDFYLNSSN
-223 GKFQPQFDVIG
+223 GRFQPQFDVIG
-234 PVTLPKK
+234 PVTLPEK
-241 YSYYGANKGSSTDNP
+241 YSYYGANQGSSVDNP
-256 VALEEFVREACTLAD
+256 ARLEQFVREACTLAD
-271 PLVDFSQYDHNQDGF
+271 PLVDFSQYDHNQDGY

-312 AYYADIAK
+312 AYYSDMAK
-320 EAGVTQ
+320 DAGLSET
-326 KSLKL
+326 SLKL

-336 GNYTCSNEINGTI
+336 GNYTCSNEINGTL

-374 DIYYGMATFTPGS
+374 DVNYGMTTFAPGS
-387 FDTMD
+387 FDTMAQ
-392 RASYNNN
+392 ASYNNN

-419 TVLKNGVDTLNVLP
+419 TVLKNGVDSLNVLP

-438 NKAYMVPVGG
+438 NKAYVVPVGG
-448 TNDQEYFIMENRQQK
+448 TNDEEYFIMENRQKK

-479 DYEAKAW
+479 DYDAKAW

-510 DNTRS
+510 DNTRA

-564 PDVKVTEVQDS
+564 PDVKVTEIQDS

-597 VNGKKESLPLYNNKV
+597 VNGKNESLPLYNNKV

-642 SSDVYTQQFT
+642 SSDVYTQQLT

-675 FTASWKGMEVAD
+675 FTASWKGMEAAD

-707 DFSKELEGMPSL
+707 DFSKELDGMPSL
-719 WKTNGNLSVNNYGE
+719 WKTNGNLSMNNYGE

-753 HRISS
+753 NRISS

-778 QNGEWKQIATLQGG
+778 QNREWKQIATLQGG

-847 STNGKTEFAFSGLDT
+847 STNGKTEFAFSGLET

-877 LSYGSKEL
+877 LSYSSKEL

-896 SVTATPSRNGQKRYY
+896 SVTVTPSRNGQKRFY
-911 DLNGRRVPAKEM
+911 DLNGRKVSAKEM

>member
-479 DYEAKAW
+479 DYDAKAW

-597 VNGKKESLPLYNNKV
+597 VNGKKEPLPLYNNKV
-612 YTAAQPSLHVEGL
+612 YTAAQPSLHVERL

-675 FTASWKGMEVAD
+675 FTASWKGMEAAD

-719 WKTNGNLSVNNYGE
+719 WKTNGNLSMNNYGE

-738 RLNKIDTYLKMASVG
+738 RLNKIDTYLKMASAG
-753 HRISS
+753 NRISS

-911 DLNGRRVPAKEM
+911 DLNGRRVSATEM

>member
-1 MKKLIIFS
+1 MKRIIIFS

-15 VQATFAIPAYPKPLK
+15 VQTTFAIPAYPKPLK

-37 WITIQMHG
+37 WLTIQMRG
-45 DEHGHYVMTS
+45 DEHGHYVLTS

-62 NAQLR
+62 NARQK
-67 NYEYADWKNGEVQAS
+67 NYEYADWKDGKVQAS
-82 GIKATEAS
+82 GIKAVEAS
-90 DRSAQVKKFIESQDK
+90 ERTAKVKAFVKSQDK

-120 QQVFSARRNASLKNG
+120 QQTLSFRRNASLKAG
-135 INSASPLSA
+135 
-144 VSSLVSRSSSN
+144 SN
-155 PQEEKLNNFPTTGE
+155 PQKEKLNNFPTIGE

-195 NSMLNE
+195 NNMLNE

-208 GANGSARDFYVNSSN
+208 GANGSARDFYLNSSN
-223 GKFQPQFDVIG
+223 GRFQPQFDVIG
-234 PVTLPKK
+234 PVTLPEK
-241 YSYYGANKGSSTDNP
+241 YSYYGANKGSSVDDP
-256 VALEEFVREACTLAD
+256 VRLEEFVREACTLAA
-271 PLVDFSQYDHNQDGF
+271 PSVDFSQYDHNQDGY

-312 AYYADIAK
+312 AYYSDMAK
-320 EAGVTQ
+320 DAGLSET
-326 KSLKL
+326 SLKQN
-331 DGIEV
+331 GVEV
-336 GNYTCSNEINGTI
+336 GNYTCSNEINGTL

-374 DIYYGMATFTPGS
+374 DVNYGITTFAPGS
-387 FDTMD
+387 FDTMAQ
-392 RASYNNN
+392 ASYNNN

-479 DYEAKAW
+479 DYDAKAW
-486 EKNELNITGTHQRV
+486 EKNELNITGTHQRL

-510 DNTRS
+510 DNTRA

-546 KDGIINLMLGG
+546 KDGVINLMLGG

-586 AKRYVLNISSV
+586 AKQYVLNISSV

-612 YTAAQPSLHVEGL
+612 YTVAQPSLHVERL

-675 FTASWKGMEVAD
+675 FTASWKGMEAAD

-719 WKTNGNLSVNNYGE
+719 WKTNGNLSMNNYGE

-738 RLNKIDTYLKMASVG
+738 RLNKIDTYLKMASAG
-753 HRISS
+753 NRISS

-847 STNGKTEFAFSGLDT
+847 STNGKTEFAFSGLET

-877 LSYGSKEL
+877 LSYSSKEL

-896 SVTATPSRNGQKRYY
+896 SVTATPSRNGQKRFY
-911 DLNGRRVPAKEM
+911 DLNGRRVSAKEM

>member
-1 MKKLIIFS
+1 MKRIIIFS

-15 VQATFAIPAYPKPLK
+15 VQTTFAIPAYPKPLK

-37 WITIQMHG
+37 WLTIQMRG
-45 DEHGHYVMTS
+45 DEHGHYVLTS

-62 NAQLR
+62 NARQK
-67 NYEYADWKNGEVQAS
+67 NYEYADWKDGKVQAS
-82 GIKATEAS
+82 GIKAAEAS
-90 DRSAQVKKFIESQDK
+90 ERTAKVKAFVKSQDK

-120 QQVFSARRNASLKNG
+120 QQTLSSRRNVSLK
-135 INSASPLSA
+135 A
-144 VSSLVSRSSSN
+144 SSN
-155 PQEEKLNNFPTTGE
+155 PQKEKLNNFPTIGE

-195 NSMLNE
+195 NNMLNE

-208 GANGSARDFYVNSSN
+208 GANGSARDFYLNSSN
-223 GKFQPQFDVIG
+223 GRFQPQFDVIG
-234 PVTLPKK
+234 PVTLPEK
-241 YSYYGANKGSSTDNP
+241 YSYYGANKGSSVDNP
-256 VALEEFVREACTLAD
+256 VRLEEFVREACTLAA
-271 PLVDFSQYDHNQDGF
+271 PSVDFSQYDHNQDGF

-301 SGDGNAIWPHS
+301 SGDGNALWPHS
-312 AYYADIAK
+312 AYYSDIATQ
-320 EAGVTQ
+320 AGAAQT
-326 KSLKL
+326 SLKL
-331 DGIEV
+331 DGVEV
-336 GNYTCSNEINGTI
+336 GNYTCSNEINGTL

-374 DIYYGMATFTPGS
+374 DVNYGITTFAPGS
-387 FDTMD
+387 FDTMAQ
-392 RASYNNN
+392 ASYNNN

-438 NKAYMVPVGG
+438 NKAYVVPVGG

-463 GWDAFIP
+463 GWDKFIP

-479 DYEAKAW
+479 DYDAKAW

-510 DNTRS
+510 DNTRA

-546 KDGIINLMLGG
+546 KDGVINLMLGG

-575 SIVVGWTDVPV
+575 SIVIGWTDVPV
-586 AKRYVLNISSV
+586 TKRYVLNISSV

-630 YEITLQANRGSY
+630 YEITLQASRGSY

-675 FTASWKGMEVAD
+675 FTASWKGMEAAD

-692 LHKLVYATEATQKGY
+692 LHKLVYALETTQKGY

-719 WKTNGNLSVNNYGE
+719 WKTNGNLSMNNYGE

-738 RLNKIDTYLKMASVG
+738 RLNKIDTYLKMASAG
-753 HRISS
+753 NRISS

-847 STNGKTEFAFSGLDT
+847 STNGKTEFAFSGLET

-877 LSYGSKEL
+877 LSYSSKEL

-896 SVTATPSRNGQKRYY
+896 SVTATPSRNGQKRFY
-911 DLNGRRVPAKEM
+911 DLNGRRVSAKEM

>member
-1 MKKLIIFS
+1 MKKIIILS

-15 VQATFAIPAYPKPLK
+15 VQTTFAIPAYPKPLK

-37 WITIQMHG
+37 WLTIQMRG
-45 DEHGHYVMTS
+45 DEHGHYVLTS

-62 NAQLR
+62 NARQE
-67 NYEYADWKNGEVQAS
+67 NYEYADWKDGKVQAS
-82 GIKATEAS
+82 GIKAVEAS
-90 DRSAQVKKFIESQDK
+90 ERTAKVKAFVESLDK

-120 QQVFSARRNASLKNG
+120 QQTLSSRRNASLKAG
-135 INSASPLSA
+135 
-144 VSSLVSRSSSN
+144 SN
-155 PQEEKLNNFPTTGE
+155 PQKEKLNNFPTIGE

-195 NSMLNE
+195 NNMLNE

-208 GANGSARDFYVNSSN
+208 GANGSARDFYLNSSN
-223 GKFQPQFDVIG
+223 GRFQPQFDVIG
-234 PVTLPKK
+234 PVTLPEK
-241 YSYYGANKGSSTDNP
+241 YSYYGANQGSSVDNP
-256 VALEEFVREACTLAD
+256 ARLEQFVREACTLAD
-271 PLVDFSQYDHNQDGF
+271 PLVDFSQYDHNQDGY

-312 AYYADIAK
+312 AYYSDMAK
-320 EAGVTQ
+320 DAGLSET
-326 KSLKL
+326 SLKL

-336 GNYTCSNEINGTI
+336 GNYTCSNEINGTL

-374 DIYYGMATFTPGS
+374 DVNYGMTTFAPGS
-387 FDTMD
+387 FDTMAQ
-392 RASYNNN
+392 ASYNNN

-419 TVLKNGVDTLNVLP
+419 TVLKNGVDSLNVLP

-438 NKAYMVPVGG
+438 NKAYVVPVGG
-448 TNDQEYFIMENRQQK
+448 TNDEEYFIMENRQKK

-479 DYEAKAW
+479 DYDAKAW

-510 DNTRS
+510 DNTRA

-642 SSDVYTQQFT
+642 SSDVYTQQLT

-675 FTASWKGMEVAD
+675 FTASWEGMEAAD

-707 DFSKELEGMPSL
+707 DFSKELDGMPSL
-719 WKTNGNLSVNNYGE
+719 WETNGNLSMNNYGE

-738 RLNKIDTYLKMASVG
+738 RLNKIDTYLKMASAG
-753 HRISS
+753 NRISS

-847 STNGKTEFAFSGLDT
+847 STNGKTEFAFSGLET

-877 LSYGSKEL
+877 LSYSSKEL

-896 SVTATPSRNGQKRYY
+896 SVTATPSRNGQKRFY
-911 DLNGRRVPAKEM
+911 DLNGRRVSAKEM
-923 RHGIYIVKQGN
+923 RYGIYIVKQGN

>member
-1 MKKLIIFS
+1 MKKIIILS

-15 VQATFAIPAYPKPLK
+15 VQTTFAIPAYPKPLK

-37 WITIQMHG
+37 WLTIQMRG
-45 DEHGHYVMTS
+45 DEHGHYVLTS

-62 NAQLR
+62 NARQK
-67 NYEYADWKNGEVQAS
+67 NYEYADWKNGKVQAS
-82 GIKATEAS
+82 GFKATEVS
-90 DRSAQVKKFIESQDK
+90 ERSAQVKSFIQAQDK

-120 QQVFSARRNASLKNG
+120 QQTLSSRRNASLKAG
-135 INSASPLSA
+135 
-144 VSSLVSRSSSN
+144 SN
-155 PQEEKLNNFPTTGE
+155 PQKEKLNNFPTIGE

-195 NSMLNE
+195 DNMLNE

-208 GANGSARDFYVNSSN
+208 GANGSARDFYLNSSN
-223 GKFQPQFDVIG
+223 GRFQPKFDVIG
-234 PVTLPKK
+234 PVTLPEK
-241 YSYYGANKGSSTDNP
+241 YSYYGANKGSSVDNP
-256 VALEEFVREACTLAD
+256 VRLEEFVREACKLAD
-271 PLVDFSQYDHNQDGF
+271 PSVDFSQYDHNQDGF

-312 AYYADIAK
+312 AYYSDIASQ
-320 EAGVTQ
+320 AGAAQT
-326 KSLKL
+326 SLKL
-331 DGIEV
+331 DGVEV

-374 DIYYGMATFTPGS
+374 DVNYGITTFAPGY
-387 FDTMD
+387 FDTMAQ
-392 RASYNNN
+392 ASYNNN

-419 TVLKNGVDTLNVLP
+419 TILKNGVDTLNVLP

-479 DYEAKAW
+479 DYDAKAW

-597 VNGKKESLPLYNNKV
+597 VNGKKEPLPLYNNKV
-612 YTAAQPSLHVEGL
+612 YTAAQPSLHVERL

-675 FTASWKGMEVAD
+675 FTASWKGMEAAD

-719 WKTNGNLSVNNYGE
+719 WKTNGNLSMNNYGE

-738 RLNKIDTYLKMASVG
+738 RLNKIDTYLKMASAG
-753 HRISS
+753 NRISS

-778 QNGEWKQIATLQGG
+778 QNGEWKQIATSQGG

-877 LSYGSKEL
+877 LSSSSKEL

-911 DLNGRRVPAKEM
+911 DLNGRRVSATEM

>member
-1 MKKLIIFS
+1 M
-9 LLVVCF
+9 
-15 VQATFAIPAYPKPLK
+15 QTTFAIPAYPKPLK

-37 WITIQMHG
+37 WLTIQMRG
-45 DEHGHYVMTS
+45 DEHGHYVLTS

-62 NAQLR
+62 NARQK
-67 NYEYADWKNGEVQAS
+67 NYEYADWKNGKVQAS
-82 GIKATEAS
+82 GFKATDVSE
-90 DRSAQVKKFIESQDK
+90 RSAQVKSFIQAQDK

-120 QQVFSARRNASLKNG
+120 QQTLSSRRNVSLK
-135 INSASPLSA
+135 A
-144 VSSLVSRSSSN
+144 SSN
-155 PQEEKLNNFPTTGE
+155 PQEEKLNNFPTIGE

-182 KFSTVGSDAHQFF
+182 KFSTVGSDAYQFF
-195 NSMLNE
+195 DNMLNE

-208 GANGSARDFYVNSSN
+208 GANGSARDFYLNSSN
-223 GKFQPQFDVIG
+223 GRFQPKFDVIG
-234 PVTLPKK
+234 PVTLPEK
-241 YSYYGANKGSSTDNP
+241 YSYYGANKGSSVDNP
-256 VALEEFVREACTLAD
+256 VRLEEFVREACKLAD
-271 PLVDFSQYDHNQDGF
+271 PSVDFSQYDHNQDGF

-312 AYYADIAK
+312 AYYSDIASQ
-320 EAGVTQ
+320 AGAAQT
-326 KSLKL
+326 SLKL
-331 DGIEV
+331 DGVEV

-374 DIYYGMATFTPGS
+374 DVNYGITTFAPGY
-387 FDTMD
+387 FDTMAQ
-392 RASYNNN
+392 ASYNNN

-438 NKAYMVPVGG
+438 NKAYVVPVGG

-479 DYEAKAW
+479 DYDAKAW

-597 VNGKKESLPLYNNKV
+597 VNGKKEPLPLYNNKV
-612 YTAAQPSLHVEGL
+612 YTAAQPSLHVERL

-630 YEITLQANRGSY
+630 YEITLQASRGSY

-675 FTASWKGMEVAD
+675 FTASWKGMEAAD

-738 RLNKIDTYLKMASVG
+738 RLNKIDTYLKMASAG
-753 HRISS
+753 NRISS

-792 ADMASGDTYSY
+792 TDMASGDTYSY

-877 LSYGSKEL
+877 LSYSSKEL